1 MYDFH
6 DKTHHGCPGQ
16 PCKGQH
22 RKDQNCSVPDSCG
35 HGCHEHC
42 GDYVP
47 LPPPIPPVRYV
58 PGMNVQDQLC
68 NMADRVNTS
77 IHRWNEI
84 QAECYAALNRVVG
97 AATASPVYYGDEVR
111 CEPGFDPE
119 SGCNYTV
126 VFAKKCDCAGKPIKL
141 RLATA
146 YNSLTNSGA
155 LEDISTVSFQT
166 SAQMAISAIPFDK
179 NTWEGPVIVAGTP
192 GSGTENEN
200 VSILGFTCNDVMR
213 VLPGDTTNKQLC
225 QYKIENA
232 IGPVIEIVRDGTG
245 IGQGDVRGSVQAI
258 GYRSCDGMRIFLSCG
273 CVEEPGMSIK
283 HVTDVM
289 VRYGC
294 TTAAITSFEPSDSTA
309 FNHAGMTYIGRLTDV
324 TIDYKMPKGA
334 AFWYIAKPMC
344 NKSGFEQDIANT
356 QQYLGMFDSELKNIM
371 GGLTGVDLKDMAGT
385 VEEHTKHLEEVDAKI
400 VELTTQVES
409 VRNDLSSLQN
419 RVDSIASDLAQE
431 VNDRI
436 NGDNDL
442 SRRIIEEEDARIAGD
457 EALQQAVDSEA
468 ESRNSMDKN
477 LQQQINTLTAG
488 TGLPTATRTRK
499 GAIIV
504 GDNLTITPEG
514 KLSAEPG
521 VDIQA
526 GSGIIVNKVGKINT
540 ISVDGT
546 IATKSDLNPLN
557 EAVEDLTDRVTI
569 AEQEIKDDGD
579 EIAAIQ
585 TEITSIKNSID
596 SIQTE
601 TGDIGTALDGKVSK
615 AGDTMSGELTA
626 PSVTI
631 TDSLTVKKV
640 VSDSGVVE
648 FVDASPAERDASDT
662 PVLLKGVKDPVDN
675 TDAATKNYVDGEVQS
690 VTAAVAGGSILP
702 IATTEKAGIVRV
714 GANLSISPDGTLSA
728 ATSSEGGTS
737 VAAGDGI
744 SVVNDEE
751 TKVSTVSLNEET
763 KNTLNSVASKA
774 DASALAALQ
783 STVDANK
790 AITDAN
796 TQNIDAINNTVGGHS
811 ADITK
816 LQTDLQSVDDTATEA
831 RRVATDAETKAG
843 QVETKADSAVEAA
856 NTAKAS
862 AETALSEA
870 GQALQEVGGKVNRAG
885 DTMTGTLFV
894 PDLDIDTKTQL
905 LAPIDGDE
913 DGTSLRILRHEGQGG
928 HITEAAFVGDVDE
941 LNIRGTH
948 IEQHV
953 ENPLP
958 VRVATPTDDQHAATK
973 RYADGKLSLTGGT
986 MTGKIITDAG
996 FRSSSGI
1003 MGVIPVS
1010 GNEFSGIELE
1020 TTPIGGESHVTVL
1033 QTSSGRIRIVSGGG
1047 KSAANQDIINKP
1059 VVSGVASPIN
1069 DYDVANKLYVDGR
1082 LTFSFPRAVYT
1093 YHSNDW
1099 EAKLFSISEK
1109 SANLSICGV
1118 ALKALNSAVVNPDY
1132 TATIGCITT
1141 IANFSF
1147 TKLISN
1153 QILLCVYHVY
1163 GTKEIGIR
1171 ARSLVG
1177 GNSSIAS
1184 NLTNCLGMCGS
1195 HRL

>member
-22 RKDQNCSVPDSCG
+22 RKDQDCSVPDSCG

-166 SAQMAISAIPFDK
+166 SAQVAISAIPFDK

-200 VSILGFTCNDVMR
+200 VSILGLTCNGVMR

-232 IGPVIEIVRDGTG
+232 IGPVIEIVRDGAG

-289 VRYGC
+289 VKYGC

-309 FNHAGMTYIGRLTDV
+309 INHAGMTYIGGLTDV

-371 GGLTGVDLKDMAGT
+371 GGITGVDLKDMAGT
-385 VEEHTKHLEEVDAKI
+385 VEEHTKHLEEIDGKI
-400 VELTTQVES
+400 VELTTQVEN

-419 RVDSIASDLAQE
+419 RVDGIASDLAKE
-431 VNDRI
+431 VSDRI
-436 NGDNDL
+436 VGDNDL
-442 SRRIIEEEDARIAGD
+442 SRRISEEEEARIAAD

-468 ESRNSMDKN
+468 ERRASMDQN
-477 LQQQINTLTAG
+477 LQQQINTLISG

-540 ISVDGT
+540 ISVDDT

-557 EAVEDLTDRVTI
+557 EAVEDLTDRVAV

-601 TGDIGTALDGKVSK
+601 TGDIGAALDGKVSK
-615 AGDTMSGELTA
+615 AGDTMTGGLTA

-640 VSDSGVVE
+640 VSDSGVVK
-648 FVDASPAERDASDT
+648 FVDSSQGARDASDT

-728 ATSSEGGTS
+728 STSGDGGTS

-744 SVVNDEE
+744 SVVNDEG
-751 TKVSTVSLNEET
+751 TNVSTVSLNEET
-763 KNTLNSVASKA
+763 KNTLNSVSSKA

-783 STVDANK
+783 STVTANK

-796 TQNIDAINNTVGGHS
+796 TQNIDAINTTVGGHS

-816 LQTDLQSVDDTATEA
+816 LQTDLQSVGDTSTEA
-831 RRVATDAETKAG
+831 MRVATDAETKAG
-843 QVETKADSAVEAA
+843 RAETKADSAVEAA
-856 NTAKAS
+856 NTAKTS

-894 PDLDIDTKTQL
+894 PNLDIDSKTQL
-905 LAPIDGDE
+905 LPPINSDE
-913 DGTSLRILRHEGQGG
+913 DGTSLRILRHERQGG
-928 HITEAAFVGDVDE
+928 RITEAAFVGDVDE

-973 RYADGKLSLTGGT
+973 QYADGKLSLSGGT
-986 MTGKIITDAG
+986 MSGRIVTDAG
-996 FRSSSGI
+996 FRSSESSMGI
-1003 MGVIPVS
+1003 IPVS
-1010 GNEFSGIELE
+1010 GNGFSGIELE
-1020 TTPIGGESHVTVL
+1020 TARISGESHLTVIK
-1033 QTSSGRIRIVSGGG
+1033 TSRGRIRIVSGGG
-1047 KSAANQDIINKP
+1047 ISGADQDPSNKP
-1059 VVSGVASPIN
+1059 VISGVASPVN
-1069 DYDVANKLYVDGR
+1069 NYDAANKKYVDELTTVKERNYSYPDFTMHIYSLNNIICGFMIIWKKSITIQAGIPYSFRLNAPSWGR
-1082 LTFSFPRAVYT
+1082 FSYT
-1093 YHSNDW
+1093 YLTASLMASIHQATDYVRLLIHS
-1099 EAKLFSISEK
+1099 
-1109 SANLSICGV
+1109 
-1118 ALKALNSAVVNPDY
+1118 LNG
-1132 TATIGCITT
+1132 TATVEEG
-1141 IANFSF
+1141 AKFPF
-1147 TKLISN
+1147 G
-1153 QILLCVYHVY
+1153 LC
-1163 GTKEIGIR
+1163 
-1171 ARSLVG
+1171 L
-1177 GNSSIAS
+1177 
-1184 NLTNCLGMCGS
+1184 
-1195 HRL
+1195 

>member
-6 DKTHHGCPGQ
+6 DKAHHGCPGQ

-22 RKDQNCSVPDSCG
+22 RKDQDCFVPDSCG

-97 AATASPVYYGDEVR
+97 AATASPVYYGEEVR

-126 VFAKKCDCAGKPIKL
+126 VFAKKCDCTGKPIKL
-141 RLATA
+141 KLATA
-146 YNSLTNSGA
+146 YESLTNSGA
-155 LEDISTVSFQT
+155 LEDISTVSFQK
-166 SAQMAISAIPFDK
+166 SAQVAISAIPFDK
-179 NTWEGPVIVAGTP
+179 NMWEGPVIVDDVI
-192 GSGTENEN
+192 GSGTSNEN
-200 VSILGFTCNDVMR
+200 VSILGVTNYGVLV
-213 VLPGDTTNKQLC
+213 VLPGDTLNKELC
-225 QYKIENA
+225 QRKIESA
-232 IGPVIEIVRDGTG
+232 IGPVIEIVRDGSG
-245 IGQGDVRGSVQAI
+245 VGQGDVRGSVQAI
-258 GYRSCDGMRIFLSCG
+258 GYRSCDGIRIFFSCG

-289 VRYGC
+289 LKYGC
-294 TTAAITSFEPSDSTA
+294 TTAAITSFEPSDSNA
-309 FNHAGMTYIGRLTDV
+309 VNHAGMTYIGSLTDV
-324 TIDYKMPKGA
+324 TINYKMPKGA

-385 VEEHTKHLEEVDAKI
+385 VEEHTKHLEEVDGKI

-409 VRNDLSSLQN
+409 VRNDLNSLQN
-419 RVDSIASDLAQE
+419 RVEGIASDLAQE

-442 SRRIIEEEDARIAGD
+442 SGRISEEEDARIAAD
-457 EALQQAVDSEA
+457 EALQHAVDSEA
-468 ESRNSMDKN
+468 ESRASMDQN

-540 ISVDGT
+540 ISVDDT

-557 EAVEDLTDRVTI
+557 EAVEDLTDRVAV

-601 TGDIGTALDGKVSK
+601 TGDIGAELDGKVSK
-615 AGDTMSGELTA
+615 EGDTMSGGLTA

-640 VSDSGVVE
+640 ASDSGVVE
-648 FVDASPAERDASDT
+648 FVDSSQVGRDASNT
-662 PVLLKGVKDPVDN
+662 PVLLKGVKEPVDN

-728 ATSSEGGTS
+728 STSGEGGTS

-763 KNTLNSVASKA
+763 KNILNSVASKA
-774 DASALAALQ
+774 DGSAMAALQ
-783 STVDANK
+783 STVTANK

-796 TQNIDAINNTVGGHS
+796 TQNIDAINTTVGVHS

-831 RRVATDAETKAG
+831 MRVATDAETKAG
-843 QVETKADSAVEAA
+843 QAETKADGAVEAA
-856 NTAKAS
+856 NTAKTS

-870 GQALQEVGGKVNRAG
+870 GQALQEVGGKVNKAG
-885 DTMTGTLFV
+885 DVMTGTLSAPNFAIMN
-894 PDLDIDTKTQL
+894 DMKLEEKRADDTLGPGLALKQMNGSRDVQEVSVWKENNYGWNITPGRPNGTEPSTPL
-905 LAPIDGDE
+905 L
-913 DGTSLRILRHEGQGG
+913 
-928 HITEAAFVGDVDE
+928 
-941 LNIRGTH
+941 
-948 IEQHV
+948 
-953 ENPLP
+953 PL
-958 VRVATPTDDQHAATK
+958 VVAEPTDGSHAATK
-973 RYADGKLSLTGGT
+973 DYADGKLSRRGGT
-986 MTGKIITDAG
+986 M
-996 FRSSSGI
+996 
-1003 MGVIPVS
+1003 
-1010 GNEFSGIELE
+1010 
-1020 TTPIGGESHVTVL
+1020 
-1033 QTSSGRIRIVSGGG
+1033 SGRIYTTEGFSAPDSTMRIRPIGTNTYSGLKFESGVSGGDRHISVQHMENSIAFIAEPG
-1047 KSAANQDIINKP
+1047 PSGNPNSVQTAVI
-1059 VVSGVASPIN
+1059 SGVANPIN
-1069 DYDVANKLYVDGR
+1069 TYDAANKKYVD
-1082 LTFSFPRAVYT
+1082 
-1093 YHSNDW
+1093 
-1099 EAKLFSISEK
+1099 
-1109 SANLSICGV
+1109 
-1118 ALKALNSAVVNPDY
+1118 
-1132 TATIGCITT
+1132 
-1141 IANFSF
+1141 
-1147 TKLISN
+1147 
-1153 QILLCVYHVY
+1153 
-1163 GTKEIGIR
+1163 
-1171 ARSLVG
+1171 
-1177 GNSSIAS
+1177 SSIDLLYQITNDNNFNIAIYGIIHNEIKVVTGAKIKPKKSVPITSDGDTFNNSTLLSLPHFQLTHFNINFTAS
-1184 NLTNCLGMCGS
+1184 IRNSGNRTPIIIDVRSYNRTNTLDPTDTIIFGS
-1195 HRL
+1195 IIE

>member
-1 MYDFH
+1 MYEFH
-6 DKTHHGCPGQ
+6 HKTHHDCPGQ
-16 PCKGQH
+16 PCKGQ
-22 RKDQNCSVPDSCG
+22 KWQDQDCCVPDSHH
-35 HGCHEHC
+35 HGCSEHC
-42 GDYVP
+42 GDCVP

-84 QAECYAALNRVVG
+84 QAECYSALNKVVG
-97 AATASPVYYGDEVR
+97 AATASPVYYGEEVR
-111 CEPGFDPE
+111 CEPGYDPD

-126 VFAKKCDCAGKPIKL
+126 VFAKKCDCAGKPIKIK
-141 RLATA
+141 LATA
-146 YNSLTNSGA
+146 YISLTNSGA

-166 SAQMAISAIPFDK
+166 SAQVAISAIPYDK
-179 NTWEGPVIVAGTP
+179 NTWEGPVIAGGTP
-192 GSGTENEN
+192 GAGTENEN
-200 VSILGFTCNDVMR
+200 GSILGFTYNGVMR
-213 VLPGDTTNKQLC
+213 ILPGDTTNKQLY
-225 QYKIENA
+225 QFNIENA
-232 IGPVIEIVRDGTG
+232 IGPVIEIVRDGAG
-245 IGQGDVRGSVQAI
+245 VGQGDVRGSVQAI

-289 VRYGC
+289 VKYGC

-309 FNHAGMTYIGRLTDV
+309 VNHAGMTYIGSLTDI

-371 GGLTGVDLKDMAGT
+371 GGLNGVDLKDIGGT
-385 VEEHTKHLEEVDAKI
+385 VEEHTKHLEEVDSKI
-400 VELTTQVES
+400 VDLTTQVES
-409 VRNDLSSLQN
+409 VRNDLNSLQN
-419 RVDSIASDLAQE
+419 RVDGIASDLAQE

-442 SRRIIEEEDARIAGD
+442 SRRISEEEDARIAAD

-468 ESRNSMDKN
+468 ESRNSMDQN

-540 ISVDGT
+540 ISVDDT

-557 EAVEDLTDRVTI
+557 EAVEDVTDRVTV
-569 AEQEIKDDGD
+569 AEREIKDDGD

-585 TEITSIKNSID
+585 TEITSIKNSIN

-615 AGDTMSGELTA
+615 EGDTMTGGLTV

-631 TDSLTVKKV
+631 TESLSVKKV

-648 FVDASPAERDASDT
+648 FVDASSTARDASAT
-662 PVLLKGVKDPVDN
+662 PVILKGVNEPVDN
-675 TDAATKNYVDGEVQS
+675 TDAANKNYVDGEVQS
-690 VTAAVAGGSILP
+690 VTDAVAGGSILP

-728 ATSSEGGTS
+728 STSGEGGTS

-744 SVVNDEE
+744 SVVSDEE
-751 TKVSTVSLNEET
+751 SKVSTVSLNETT

-774 DASALAALQ
+774 DASALTALQ

-796 TQNIDAINNTVGGHS
+796 TQNIDAINTTVGGHS

-831 RRVATDAETKAG
+831 MRVATDAETKAG
-843 QVETKADSAVEAA
+843 QAETKADSAVEAA
-856 NTAKAS
+856 NSAKTS

-894 PDLDIDTKTQL
+894 PELDIDSKIQL
-905 LAPIDGDE
+905 LPPINSDE
-913 DGTSLRILRHEGQGG
+913 DGTSLRILRHEFQGG

-973 RYADGKLSLTGGT
+973 QYADGKLSLSGGT
-986 MTGKIITDAG
+986 MSGVIVTDTG
-996 FRSSSGI
+996 FRSSGGNMGI
-1003 MGVIPVS
+1003 IPVS
-1010 GNEFSGIELE
+1010 GIGFSGIELE
-1020 TTPIGGESHVTVL
+1020 ATSINDRSHITVQKTGTGG
-1033 QTSSGRIRIVSGGG
+1033 IRIICLG
-1047 KSAANQDIINKP
+1047 SASDADQDASTK
-1059 VVSGVASPIN
+1059 VVISGVANPVN
-1069 DYDVANKLYVDGR
+1069 NYDAANKKYVD
-1082 LTFSFPRAVYT
+1082 
-1093 YHSNDW
+1093 
-1099 EAKLFSISEK
+1099 E
-1109 SANLSICGV
+1109 
-1118 ALKALNSAVVNPDY
+1118 LNTVKR
-1132 TATIGCITT
+1132 T
-1141 IANFSF
+1141 IANNSDFSMEIYSLNNNACGLMLKLRKNITIQAGNPF
-1147 TKLISN
+1147 TVSLAISSKN
-1153 QILLCVYHVY
+1153 SFSYTYLSSSLMAGVYQVNNILNITIHSLNGTVTVEKDEMFRFGLC
-1163 GTKEIGIR
+1163 
-1171 ARSLVG
+1171 L
-1177 GNSSIAS
+1177 
-1184 NLTNCLGMCGS
+1184 
-1195 HRL
+1195 

>member
-1 MYDFH
+1 MYEFH
-6 DKTHHGCPGQ
+6 HKTHHDCPGQ
-16 PCKGQH
+16 PCKGQKW
-22 RKDQNCSVPDSCG
+22 KDQDCCVPDSY
-35 HGCHEHC
+35 HHDCHEHC
-42 GDYVP
+42 GDCVP

-97 AATASPVYYGDEVR
+97 AATASPVYYGEEVR
-111 CEPGFDPE
+111 CEPGYDPD

-126 VFAKKCDCAGKPIKL
+126 VFAKECDCSGKPIKL
-141 RLATA
+141 KLATA
-146 YNSLTNSGA
+146 YESLTNSGA
-155 LEDISTVSFQT
+155 LEDISTVSFQK
-166 SAQMAISAIPFDK
+166 SAQVAISAIPFDK
-179 NTWEGPVIVAGTP
+179 NMWEGAVIVDGVI
-192 GSGTENEN
+192 GSGTSNEN
-200 VSILGFTCNDVMR
+200 DSILGVTKYGVLV
-213 VLPGDTTNKQLC
+213 VLPGDTLNKELC
-225 QYKIENA
+225 QRKIESA
-232 IGPVIEIVRDGTG
+232 IGPVIEIVRDGAG

-309 FNHAGMTYIGRLTDV
+309 VNHAGMTYIGSLTDI

-371 GGLTGVDLKDMAGT
+371 CGLNGVDLKDTAGT
-385 VEEHTKHLEEVDAKI
+385 VEEHTKHLEEVDSKI
-400 VELTTQVES
+400 VELTTQVEC
-409 VRNDLSSLQN
+409 VRNDLNSLQN
-419 RVDSIASDLAQE
+419 RVDGIASDLAQE

-442 SRRIIEEEDARIAGD
+442 SRRISEEEDARIATD

-468 ESRNSMDKN
+468 ESRNSMDQN

-526 GSGIIVNKVGKINT
+526 GSGINVNKVGKINT

-546 IATKSDLNPLN
+546 IATKSDLTPFN
-557 EAVEDLTDRVTI
+557 EAVEDLTDRVTV

-585 TEITSIKNSID
+585 TEITSIKNSIN

-615 AGDTMSGELTA
+615 EGDTMTGGLTV
-626 PSVTI
+626 PSVI
-631 TDSLTVKKV
+631 ISDSLSVKKV

-648 FVDASPAERDASDT
+648 FVDDSQTARDASAT
-662 PVLLKGVKDPVDN
+662 PVLLKGVKEPVDN
-675 TDAATKNYVDGEVQS
+675 TDAANKNYVDVEVQS
-690 VTAAVAGGSILP
+690 VTAAVAGGDILP
-702 IATTEKAGIVRV
+702 IATSEKAGIVRV

-728 ATSSEGGTS
+728 KTSGEGGTS

-744 SVVNDEE
+744 SVVSDEE
-751 TKVSTVSLNEET
+751 SKVSTVSLNETT

-796 TQNIDAINNTVGGHS
+796 TQNIDAINTTVGGHS

-831 RRVATDAETKAG
+831 MRVATDAETKAG
-843 QVETKADSAVEAA
+843 QAETKADSAVEAA
-856 NTAKAS
+856 NTAKTS

-870 GQALQEVGGKVNRAG
+870 GQALQEVGGKVNKAG
-885 DTMTGTLFV
+885 DVMTGTLSAPNFAIKNDMKLEEKRADATLG
-894 PDLDIDTKTQL
+894 PGLALKQMNGTKDVQEVSVWKENNYSWNITPGRPNGTEPSTPL
-905 LAPIDGDE
+905 L
-913 DGTSLRILRHEGQGG
+913 
-928 HITEAAFVGDVDE
+928 
-941 LNIRGTH
+941 
-948 IEQHV
+948 
-953 ENPLP
+953 PL
-958 VRVATPTDDQHAATK
+958 VVAEPTDGSHAATK
-973 RYADGKLSLTGGT
+973 DYADGKLSLTGGT
-986 MTGKIITDAG
+986 MSGVIVTRHGFSSGTRDKQIVPECTTAYSGLNFTVDKSNNGIFHAELRNREDG
-996 FRSSSGI
+996 ISFRSLPGDSNGLKSSGSVVLS
-1003 MGVIPVS
+1003 GV
-1010 GNEFSGIELE
+1010 LE
-1020 TTPIGGESHVTVL
+1020 PINPYD
-1033 QTSSGRIRIVSGGG
+1033 
-1047 KSAANQDIINKP
+1047 AANKKYVDNLTDVKNMRFVRGDFILFIYL
-1059 VVSGVASPIN
+1059 IN
-1069 DYDVANKLYVDGR
+1069 DRVCGAKLTSKINFTIRQGNPYTT
-1082 LTFSFPRAVYT
+1082 TFDMTSLGMFSYT
-1093 YHSNDW
+1093 YSSS
-1099 EAKLFSISEK
+1099 SIMACIYHEPNELIK
-1109 SANLSICGV
+1109 LSIHSLYGATV
-1118 ALKALNSAVVNPDY
+1118 IQNDY
-1132 TATIGCITT
+1132 V
-1141 IANFSF
+1141 FPF
-1147 TKLISN
+1147 
-1153 QILLCVYHVY
+1153 
-1163 GTKEIGIR
+1163 
-1171 ARSLVG
+1171 
-1177 GNSSIAS
+1177 
-1184 NLTNCLGMCGS
+1184 GMCFD
-1195 HRL
+1195 

>member
-1 MYDFH
+1 MYEFH
-6 DKTHHGCPGQ
+6 YKTHHGCPGQ

-22 RKDQNCSVPDSCG
+22 RKDQDCSVPDSCG

-97 AATASPVYYGDEVR
+97 AATASPVYYGEEVR
-111 CEPGFDPE
+111 CEPGYDPD

-141 RLATA
+141 KLATA
-146 YNSLTNSGA
+146 YISLTNSGA

-166 SAQMAISAIPFDK
+166 SAQVAISAIPYDK
-179 NTWEGPVIVAGTP
+179 NTWEGPVIAGGTP

-200 VSILGFTCNDVMR
+200 VSILGFTCNGVMR

-232 IGPVIEIVRDGTG
+232 IGPVIEIVRDGAG
-245 IGQGDVRGSVQAI
+245 VGQGDVRGSVQAI
-258 GYRSCDGMRIFLSCG
+258 GYRSCDGVRILLSCG
-273 CVEEPGMSIK
+273 CVEDPGMSIK

-289 VRYGC
+289 VKYGC

-309 FNHAGMTYIGRLTDV
+309 VNHAGMTYIGNLMNV

-371 GGLTGVDLKDMAGT
+371 GGLSGVDLNDMAGT
-385 VEEHTKHLEEVDAKI
+385 VEEHTKHLEEVDGKI
-400 VELTTQVES
+400 SELTDMLGG
-409 VRNDLSSLQN
+409 VRTDLTSLQN
-419 RVDSIASDLAQE
+419 RVDGIASDLAQE

-436 NGDNDL
+436 AGDNDL
-442 SRRIIEEEDARIAGD
+442 SRRINEEEDARIAAD

-468 ESRNSMDKN
+468 ESRNSMDQN

-546 IATKSDLNPLN
+546 IATKSDLTPLN
-557 EAVEDLTDRVTI
+557 EAVEDLTDRVTV

-615 AGDTMSGELTA
+615 EGDTMTGGLTA

-631 TDSLTVKKV
+631 TDALTVKKI

-648 FVDASPAERDASDT
+648 FVDASQVGRDASNT
-662 PVLLKGVKDPVDN
+662 PVLLKGVKDPVEDTDGANKKYIDDN
-675 TDAATKNYVDGEVQS
+675 LENIANDI
-690 VTAAVAGGSILP
+690 AGGHILP
-702 IATTEKAGIVRV
+702 IASTEKAGIVRV

-744 SVVNDEE
+744 TVVNDGE
-751 TKVSTVSLNEET
+751 TKVSTVSLNETT

-796 TQNIDAINNTVGGHS
+796 TQNIDAINTTVGGHS

-831 RRVATDAETKAG
+831 MRVATDAETKAG
-843 QVETKADSAVEAA
+843 QAETKADSAVEAA
-856 NTAKAS
+856 NTAKSS

-885 DTMTGTLFV
+885 DTMTGTLHV
-894 PDLDIDTKTQL
+894 PELVIKEETQL
-905 LAPIDGDE
+905 FAAENPDE
-913 DGTSLRILRHEGQGG
+913 DGTSLRILRTVGQGG
-928 HITEAAFVGDVDE
+928 TIREAAFVGDVDE

-973 RYADGKLSLTGGT
+973 QYADGKLSLTGGT
-986 MTGKIITDAG
+986 MEGTIYTGNNGLGFSRGLKIIKPINVTTVGSGLALESNVTNNKLHIEVGDYGINSG
-996 FRSSSGI
+996 FRGAAIYAKPGKSKGGFSSS
-1003 MGVIPVS
+1003 
-1010 GNEFSGIELE
+1010 
-1020 TTPIGGESHVTVL
+1020 
-1033 QTSSGRIRIVSGGG
+1033 
-1047 KSAANQDIINKP
+1047 DI
-1059 VVSGVASPIN
+1059 VVSGIATPISN
-1069 DYDVANKLYVDGR
+1069 SDAANKAYVDD
-1082 LTFSFPRAVYT
+1082 SHY
-1093 YHSNDW
+1093 
-1099 EAKLFSISEK
+1099 II
-1109 SANLSICGV
+1109 LSGNIDGIIV
-1118 ALKALNSAVVNPDY
+1118 D
-1132 TATIGCITT
+1132 
-1141 IANFSF
+1141 
-1147 TKLISN
+1147 
-1153 QILLCVYHVY
+1153 VY
-1163 GTKEIGIR
+1163 GFNTNAHGCLINAENINVRGNGSEVFIIPIDKNVIRFRFCTFYDGIIITAHHSTGINNIILDFYNLDSSSKVITKNIP
-1171 ARSLVG
+1171 
-1177 GNSSIAS
+1177 
-1184 NLTNCLGMCGS
+1184 LGSC
-1195 HRL
+1195 

>member
-1 MYDFH
+1 
-6 DKTHHGCPGQ
+6 
-16 PCKGQH
+16 
-22 RKDQNCSVPDSCG
+22 
-35 HGCHEHC
+35 
-42 GDYVP
+42 
-47 LPPPIPPVRYV
+47 
-58 PGMNVQDQLC
+58 MNVQDQLC

-84 QAECYAALNRVVG
+84 QAECYAALNKVVG
-97 AATASPVYYGDEVR
+97 AANASPVYYGEEVR

-126 VFAKKCDCAGKPIKL
+126 VFAKECDCAGKPIKIKL
-141 RLATA
+141 ITA
-146 YNSLTNSGA
+146 YNSISNSGA
-155 LEDISTVSFQT
+155 LEDISTVSFQK
-166 SAQMAISAIPFDK
+166 SAQVAISAIPFDK
-179 NTWEGPVIVAGTP
+179 NMWEGPVIVAGTP

-200 VSILGFTCNDVMR
+200 VSILGFTCNGVMR

-232 IGPVIEIVRDGTG
+232 IGPVIEIVRDGAG

-258 GYRSCDGMRIFLSCG
+258 GYRSCDGMRIFMSCG

-289 VRYGC
+289 VKYGC

-309 FNHAGMTYIGRLTDV
+309 VNHAGMTYIGSLTDI

-334 AFWYIAKPMC
+334 AFWYIAKPLC

-371 GGLTGVDLKDMAGT
+371 GGLTGIDLKDMAGT
-385 VEEHTKHLEEVDAKI
+385 VEEHTKHLEEVDGKI
-400 VELTTQVES
+400 SGLTDMLGDVRTDLTT
-409 VRNDLSSLQN
+409 LQN
-419 RVDSIASDLAQE
+419 RVDGIASDLAQE
-431 VNDRI
+431 VSDRI
-436 NGDNDL
+436 AGDNDL
-442 SRRIIEEEDARIAGD
+442 SRRISEEEDARIAAD

-468 ESRNSMDKN
+468 ESRNSMDQN

-540 ISVDGT
+540 VSVDDT
-546 IATKSDLNPLN
+546 IATRSDLTPLN
-557 EAVEDLTDRVTI
+557 EAVEDLTDRVTV
-569 AEQEIKDDGD
+569 AEQEIKDDND
-579 EIAAIQ
+579 AIAGIQ
-585 TEITSIKNSID
+585 TEITAIKNSID

-601 TGDIGTALDGKVSK
+601 TDVIGTALDGKVSK
-615 AGDTMSGELTA
+615 TGDTMTGGLTA
-626 PSVTI
+626 PTVTI
-631 TDSLTVKKV
+631 TDSLSVKKV

-648 FVDASPAERDASDT
+648 FVDASPAVRDASAT
-662 PVLLKGVKDPVDN
+662 PVLLKGVKDPVDT
-675 TDAATKNYVDGEVQS
+675 TDAANAGYVQQKVGDLSATIQDGS
-690 VTAAVAGGSILP
+690 VLP

-751 TKVSTVSLNEET
+751 TKVSTVSLNETT

-796 TQNIDAINNTVGGHS
+796 TQNIDAINTTVGGHS

-831 RRVATDAETKAG
+831 MRVATDAETKAG
-843 QVETKADSAVEAA
+843 QADTKADSAVEAA
-856 NTAKAS
+856 NTAKTS

-870 GQALQEVGGKVNRAG
+870 GQALQEVGGKVNKAG
-885 DTMTGTLFV
+885 DTMTGGLTV
-894 PDLDIDTKTQL
+894 PSMTMSDVKIQEKRVSDTSGPGLSVHGVRNSGST
-905 LAPIDGDE
+905 IDGSVSIWKDTQSGWNITDSTPSAEVGTLMKLSVADPTE
-913 DGTSLRILRHEGQGG
+913 DT
-928 HITEAAFVGDVDE
+928 
-941 LNIRGTH
+941 
-948 IEQHV
+948 
-953 ENPLP
+953 
-958 VRVATPTDDQHAATK
+958 HAATK
-973 RYADGKLSLTGGT
+973 HYADGKLSLTGGT
-986 MTGKIITDAG
+986 MKGDIVAPSFTVNTGGSLGTNIQ
-996 FRSSSGI
+996 
-1003 MGVIPVS
+1003 
-1010 GNEFSGIELE
+1010 
-1020 TTPIGGESHVTVL
+1020 IGDGKYPALQANVTG
-1033 QTSSGRIRIVSGGG
+1033 TSMVHIGSGGG
-1047 KSAANQDIINKP
+1047 TSYIGVEPLGSVFDTSVVLRGVSTPLINTDAANKGYVDRANSIISNGRSSDLNIDVYGFGLNATGCAIGLGSIVINEGETRDFIVSINKTVRSFGFSSQFGKVFIVAKHNISVNN
-1059 VVSGVASPIN
+1059 VVIEF
-1069 DYDVANKLYVDGR
+1069 
-1082 LTFSFPRAVYT
+1082 T
-1093 YHSNDW
+1093 
-1099 EAKLFSISEK
+1099 
-1109 SANLSICGV
+1109 NL
-1118 ALKALNSAVVNPDY
+1118 
-1132 TATIGCITT
+1132 
-1141 IANFSF
+1141 
-1147 TKLISN
+1147 
-1153 QILLCVYHVY
+1153 
-1163 GTKEIGIR
+1163 GIR
-1171 ARSLVG
+1171 TTFDKNV
-1177 GNSSIAS
+1177 I
-1184 NLTNCLGMCGS
+1184 LGSC
-1195 HRL
+1195 

>member
-22 RKDQNCSVPDSCG
+22 RKDQDCSVPDSCG

-166 SAQMAISAIPFDK
+166 SAQVAISAIPFDK

-200 VSILGFTCNDVMR
+200 VSILGLTCNGVMR

-225 QYKIENA
+225 QHKIENA
-232 IGPVIEIVRDGTG
+232 IGPVIEIVRDGSG
-245 IGQGDVRGSVQAI
+245 VGQGDVRGSVQAI

-289 VRYGC
+289 VKYGC

-309 FNHAGMTYIGRLTDV
+309 INHAGMTYIGGLTDV

-371 GGLTGVDLKDMAGT
+371 GDLTGVDLKDMAGT
-385 VEEHTKHLEEVDAKI
+385 VEEHTKHLEEIDGKI
-400 VELTTQVES
+400 VELTTQVEN

-419 RVDSIASDLAQE
+419 IVDGIASDLAQE
-431 VNDRI
+431 VSDRI
-436 NGDNDL
+436 DGDNDL
-442 SRRIIEEEDARIAGD
+442 SIRISEEEDARTAAD
-457 EALQQAVDSEA
+457 ETLQQAVDSEA
-468 ESRNSMDKN
+468 ERRASMDQN
-477 LQQQINTLTAG
+477 LQQQINTLISG

-540 ISVDGT
+540 ISVDDT

-557 EAVEDLTDRVTI
+557 ETVEDLTDRVAV

-585 TEITSIKNSID
+585 TEVTSIKNSID

-601 TGDIGTALDGKVSK
+601 TGDIGAALDGKVSK
-615 AGDTMSGELTA
+615 AGDTMTGELTA

-640 VSDSGVVE
+640 VSDSGAVK
-648 FVDASPAERDASDT
+648 FVDSSQGARDASDT

-728 ATSSEGGTS
+728 STSGDGGTS

-744 SVVNDEE
+744 SVVNDEG
-751 TKVSTVSLNEET
+751 TNVSTVSLNEET
-763 KNTLNSVASKA
+763 KNTLNSVSSKA

-783 STVDANK
+783 STVTANK

-796 TQNIDAINNTVGGHS
+796 TQNIDAINTTVGGHS

-816 LQTDLQSVDDTATEA
+816 LQTDLQSVGDTSTEA
-831 RRVATDAETKAG
+831 MRVATDAETKAE
-843 QVETKADSAVEAA
+843 QAETKADGAVEAA
-856 NTAKAS
+856 NTAKTS

-894 PDLDIDTKTQL
+894 PDLDIDSKTQL
-905 LAPIDGDE
+905 LPPINSDE
-913 DGTSLRILRHEGQGG
+913 DGTSLRILRHEFQGG

-973 RYADGKLSLTGGT
+973 QYADGKLSLSGGT
-986 MTGKIITDAG
+986 MSGKIVTDTG
-996 FRSSSGI
+996 FRSSGGI
-1003 MGVIPVS
+1003 MGIIPVS
-1010 GNEFSGIELE
+1010 GNGFSGIELE
-1020 TTPIGGESHVTVL
+1020 TTSIGGESHLTVL
-1033 QTSSGRIRIVSGGG
+1033 KTNTGRIRIISGGG
-1047 KSAANQDIINKP
+1047 KSHTNQDGINKP
-1059 VVSGVASPIN
+1059 VISGVANPVN
-1069 DYDVANKLYVDGR
+1069 NYDAANKKYVDE
-1082 LTFSFPRAVYT
+1082 LTTVKEKVHSSPNFTIHIYSLNNIVCGLMLKWRTSFTIRAGST
-1093 YHSNDW
+1093 Y
-1099 EAKLFSISEK
+1099 SE
-1109 SANLSICGV
+1109 
-1118 ALKALNSAVVNPDY
+1118 
-1132 TATIGCITT
+1132 TINYPSLGH
-1141 IANFSF
+1141 FSF
-1147 TKLISN
+1147 TFLSSS
-1153 QILLCVYHVY
+1153 VM
-1163 GTKEIGIR
+1163 IGIYYDNTR
-1171 ARSLVG
+1171 FNITIRSVNDTVTVQEG
-1177 GNSSIAS
+1177 TMFPFG
-1184 NLTNCLGMCGS
+1184 TCL
-1195 HRL
+1195 

>member
-6 DKTHHGCPGQ
+6 DKTHHCCPGQ

-22 RKDQNCSVPDSCG
+22 RKDQDCSVPDSCG

-166 SAQMAISAIPFDK
+166 SAQVAISAIPFDK

-200 VSILGFTCNDVMR
+200 VSILGLTCNGVMR

-232 IGPVIEIVRDGTG
+232 IGPVIETVRDGSG
-245 IGQGDVRGSVQAI
+245 VGQGDVRGSVQAI

-289 VRYGC
+289 VKYGC

-309 FNHAGMTYIGRLTDV
+309 FNHAGMTYIGGLTDV

-385 VEEHTKHLEEVDAKI
+385 VEEHTKHLEEIDGKI
-400 VELTTQVES
+400 VELTTQVEN

-419 RVDSIASDLAQE
+419 RVDGIASDLAQE
-431 VNDRI
+431 VSDRI
-436 NGDNDL
+436 DGDNNL
-442 SRRIIEEEDARIAGD
+442 SIRISEEEDARTAAD
-457 EALQQAVDSEA
+457 ETLQRAVDSEA
-468 ESRNSMDKN
+468 ERRASMDQN
-477 LQQQINTLTAG
+477 LQQQINTLISG

-540 ISVDGT
+540 ISVDDT

-557 EAVEDLTDRVTI
+557 ETVEDLTDRVAV

-601 TGDIGTALDGKVSK
+601 TGDIGAALDGKVSK
-615 AGDTMSGELTA
+615 AGDTMTGGLTA

-640 VSDSGVVE
+640 VSDSGAVK
-648 FVDASPAERDASDT
+648 FVDSSQGARDASDT

-728 ATSSEGGTS
+728 STSGDGGTS

-744 SVVNDEE
+744 SVVNDEG
-751 TKVSTVSLNEET
+751 TNVSTVSLNEET
-763 KNTLNSVASKA
+763 KNTLNSVSSKA

-783 STVDANK
+783 STVTANK

-796 TQNIDAINNTVGGHS
+796 TQNIDAINTTVGGHS

-816 LQTDLQSVDDTATEA
+816 LQTDLQSVGDTSTEA
-831 RRVATDAETKAG
+831 MRVATDAETKAG
-843 QVETKADSAVEAA
+843 QAETKADGAVEAA
-856 NTAKAS
+856 NTAKTS

-894 PDLDIDTKTQL
+894 PNLDIDSKTKL
-905 LAPIDGDE
+905 LPPINSDE

-973 RYADGKLSLTGGT
+973 KYADGKLSLSGGT
-986 MTGKIITDAG
+986 MSGRIITDTG
-996 FRSSSGI
+996 FRSSGGNMGI
-1003 MGVIPVS
+1003 IPVS
-1010 GNEFSGIELE
+1010 GNGFSGIELE
-1020 TTPIGGESHVTVL
+1020 ATSLGGGSHITV
-1033 QTSSGRIRIVSGGG
+1033 QKTSTGGIRITCLGGVTDG
-1047 KSAANQDIINKP
+1047 NQDASTKAVI
-1059 VVSGVASPIN
+1059 SGVANPVKN
-1069 DYDVANKLYVDGR
+1069 YDVANKKYVDELTTVKEKVEYTPNYIMRIYSLNNIVCGLMIEWRKSITIRAGNPYCETLNYPSLGR
-1082 LTFSFPRAVYT
+1082 FSFT
-1093 YHSNDW
+1093 YLSSSAMSGIYYDNIR
-1099 EAKLFSISEK
+1099 FSISIHSLDGTVTVQK
-1109 SANLSICGV
+1109 GDMFPFGIC
-1118 ALKALNSAVVNPDY
+1118 L
-1132 TATIGCITT
+1132 
-1141 IANFSF
+1141 
-1147 TKLISN
+1147 
-1153 QILLCVYHVY
+1153 
-1163 GTKEIGIR
+1163 
-1171 ARSLVG
+1171 
-1177 GNSSIAS
+1177 
-1184 NLTNCLGMCGS
+1184 
-1195 HRL
+1195 

>member
-1 MYDFH
+1 MYEFH
-6 DKTHHGCPGQ
+6 HKTHHDCPGQ
-16 PCKGQH
+16 PCKGQKW
-22 RKDQNCSVPDSCG
+22 KDQDCCVPDSHHHDCS
-35 HGCHEHC
+35 EHC
-42 GDYVP
+42 GDCVP

-84 QAECYAALNRVVG
+84 QAECYAALNKVVG
-97 AATASPVYYGDEVR
+97 AAIASPVYYGDEVR
-111 CEPGFDPE
+111 CEPGYDPD

-141 RLATA
+141 KLATA
-146 YNSLTNSGA
+146 YISLTNSGA

-166 SAQMAISAIPFDK
+166 SAQVAISAIPYDK
-179 NTWEGPVIVAGTP
+179 NTWEGPVIAGGTP
-192 GSGTENEN
+192 GAGTENEN
-200 VSILGFTCNDVMR
+200 GSILGFTYNGVMR
-213 VLPGDTTNKQLC
+213 ILPGDTTNKQLY
-225 QYKIENA
+225 QFNIENA
-232 IGPVIEIVRDGTG
+232 IGPVIEIVRDGAG
-245 IGQGDVRGSVQAI
+245 VGQGDVRGSVQAI

-289 VRYGC
+289 VKYGC

-309 FNHAGMTYIGRLTDV
+309 LNHAGMTYIGSLTDI

-334 AFWYIAKPMC
+334 AFWYIAKPLC

-371 GGLTGVDLKDMAGT
+371 GGLTGVDLKDIAGT
-385 VEEHTKHLEEVDAKI
+385 VEEHTKHLEEVDSKI
-400 VELTTQVES
+400 VDLTTQVES
-409 VRNDLSSLQN
+409 VRNDLNSLQN
-419 RVDSIASDLAQE
+419 RVDGIASDLAQE

-442 SRRIIEEEDARIAGD
+442 SRRISEEEDARIAAD

-468 ESRNSMDKN
+468 ESRNSMDQN

-546 IATKSDLNPLN
+546 IATKSDLTPLN
-557 EAVEDLTDRVTI
+557 EAVEDVTDRVTV
-569 AEQEIKDDGD
+569 AEREIKDDGD

-585 TEITSIKNSID
+585 TEITSIKNSIN

-615 AGDTMSGELTA
+615 EGDTMTGGLTV
-626 PSVTI
+626 PSVII
-631 TDSLTVKKV
+631 TDSLSVKKV

-648 FVDASPAERDASDT
+648 FVDDSQTARDASAT
-662 PVLLKGVKDPVDN
+662 PALLKGVKEPVDN
-675 TDAATKNYVDGEVQS
+675 TDAANKKYVDDEVQS
-690 VTAAVAGGSILP
+690 VTAAVEGGNILP

-728 ATSSEGGTS
+728 KTSSEGGTS

-744 SVVNDEE
+744 SVVSDEE
-751 TKVSTVSLNEET
+751 SKVSTVSLNETT

-774 DASALAALQ
+774 DASALTALQ

-796 TQNIDAINNTVGGHS
+796 TQNIDAINTTVGANS

-816 LQTDLQSVDDTATEA
+816 LQTDLQSVDNTATEA
-831 RRVATDAETKAG
+831 MRVATDAETKAG
-843 QVETKADSAVEAA
+843 QAETKADSAVEAA
-856 NTAKAS
+856 NSAKTS

-885 DTMTGTLFV
+885 DTMTGTLHV
-894 PDLDIDTKTQL
+894 PELVIKEETQL
-905 LAPIDGDE
+905 FAADNPDE
-913 DGTSLRILRHEGQGG
+913 DGTSLRILRTVGQGG
-928 HITEAAFVGDVDE
+928 TIREAAFVGDVDE

-973 RYADGKLSLTGGT
+973 QYADGKLSLTGGT
-986 MTGKIITDAG
+986 MSGVIVTNNGFKAPDSTKRIIPVGGTGYSGFEFETEPTNEKSHITVQQTRAGNIRLTGASGASAVIPSTVKKTII
-996 FRSSSGI
+996 SGI
-1003 MGVIPVS
+1003 D
-1010 GNEFSGIELE
+1010 N
-1020 TTPIGGESHVTVL
+1020 PINNYD
-1033 QTSSGRIRIVSGGG
+1033 
-1047 KSAANQDIINKP
+1047 AANK
-1059 VVSGVASPIN
+1059 G
-1069 DYDVANKLYVDGR
+1069 YVDALTSIQSKRFAKANFTMDLYLLNGHVCGIMLTPNKNFR
-1082 LTFSFPRAVYT
+1082 LTQGNPYTDTLNQPSFGPFSYT
-1093 YHSNDW
+1093 
-1099 EAKLFSISEK
+1099 L
-1109 SANLSICGV
+1109 LSPPLMVG
-1118 ALKALNSAVVNPDY
+1118 
-1132 TATIGCITT
+1132 
-1141 IANFSF
+1141 
-1147 TKLISN
+1147 
-1153 QILLCVYHVY
+1153 VYHKRDELINISFY
-1163 GTKEIGIR
+1163 
-1171 ARSLVG
+1171 SLIDSTSV
-1177 GNSSIAS
+1177 IAGEEFP
-1184 NLTNCLGMCGS
+1184 LGLCL
-1195 HRL
+1195 

>member
-1 MYDFH
+1 MYEFH
-6 DKTHHGCPGQ
+6 YKTHHGCPGQ

-22 RKDQNCSVPDSCG
+22 RKDQDCSVPDSCG

-97 AATASPVYYGDEVR
+97 AATASPVYYGEEVR
-111 CEPGFDPE
+111 CEPGYDPD

-141 RLATA
+141 KLATA
-146 YNSLTNSGA
+146 YISLTNSGA

-166 SAQMAISAIPFDK
+166 SAQVAISAIPYDK
-179 NTWEGPVIVAGTP
+179 NTWEGPVIAGGTP

-200 VSILGFTCNDVMR
+200 VSILGFTCNGVMR

-232 IGPVIEIVRDGTG
+232 IGPVIEIVRDGAG
-245 IGQGDVRGSVQAI
+245 VGQGDVRGSVQAI

-309 FNHAGMTYIGRLTDV
+309 VNHAGMTYIGSLTDI

-371 GGLTGVDLKDMAGT
+371 GGLNGVDLKDIAGT
-385 VEEHTKHLEEVDAKI
+385 VEEHTKHLEEVDGKI
-400 VELTTQVES
+400 SELTDMLGG
-409 VRNDLSSLQN
+409 VRTDLTSLQN
-419 RVDSIASDLAQE
+419 RVDGIASDLAQE

-436 NGDNDL
+436 AGDNDL
-442 SRRIIEEEDARIAGD
+442 SRRINEEEDARIAAD

-468 ESRNSMDKN
+468 ESRNSMDQN

-546 IATKSDLNPLN
+546 IATKSDLTPLN
-557 EAVEDLTDRVTI
+557 EAVEDLTDRVTV

-615 AGDTMSGELTA
+615 EGDTMTGGLTA

-631 TDSLTVKKV
+631 TDALTVKKI

-648 FVDASPAERDASDT
+648 FVDASQVGRDASNT
-662 PVLLKGVKDPVDN
+662 PVLLKGVKDPVEDTDGANKKYIDDN
-675 TDAATKNYVDGEVQS
+675 LENIANDI
-690 VTAAVAGGSILP
+690 AGGHILP
-702 IATTEKAGIVRV
+702 IASTEKAGIVRV

-744 SVVNDEE
+744 TVVNDGE
-751 TKVSTVSLNEET
+751 TKVSTVSLNETT

-796 TQNIDAINNTVGGHS
+796 TQNIDAINTTVGGHS

-831 RRVATDAETKAG
+831 MRVATDAETKAG
-843 QVETKADSAVEAA
+843 QAETKADSAVEAA
-856 NTAKAS
+856 NTAKSS

-870 GQALQEVGGKVNRAG
+870 GQALQEVGGKVNKAG
-885 DTMTGTLFV
+885 DVMTGGLTVPYLTVSGVKIQEKRVSHTSGPGLSVHDLRNAGSTFVGSVSIWKDTQSGWNITDGTPSGEAGDLMKLFV
-894 PDLDIDTKTQL
+894 ADP
-905 LAPIDGDE
+905 
-913 DGTSLRILRHEGQGG
+913 TS
-928 HITEAAFVGDVDE
+928 DS
-941 LNIRGTH
+941 
-948 IEQHV
+948 
-953 ENPLP
+953 
-958 VRVATPTDDQHAATK
+958 HAATK

-986 MTGKIITDAG
+986 MSGPIVTSYGFTSGAGNQQIEPVSSDKYSG
-996 FRSSSGI
+996 FRFKCVDSDGERHLQLVNSPGANGVVMRATPGRSSGDLAG
-1003 MGVIPVS
+1003 GVVVL
-1010 GNEFSGIELE
+1010 SGI
-1020 TTPIGGESHVTVL
+1020 
-1033 QTSSGRIRIVSGGG
+1033 
-1047 KSAANQDIINKP
+1047 AN
-1059 VVSGVASPIN
+1059 PIN
-1069 DYDVANKLYVDGR
+1069 SYDAVNKRYVVD
-1082 LTFSFPRAVYT
+1082 LTAVIKERFFTSDFSMYIYLLNNNVCGFMLIPRKNITITQGNPYT
-1093 YHSNDW
+1093 D
-1099 EAKLFSISEK
+1099 L
-1109 SANLSICGV
+1109 
-1118 ALKALNSAVVNPDY
+1118 LNQPSFTP
-1132 TATIGCITT
+1132 
-1141 IANFSF
+1141 FSF
-1147 TKLISN
+1147 TYLSSSVMIGVCHKKNDLIKIS
-1153 QILLCVYHVY
+1153 IHSLY
-1163 GTKEIGIR
+1163 GSTTIQEGDVFPFGTCI
-1171 ARSLVG
+1171 
-1177 GNSSIAS
+1177 
-1184 NLTNCLGMCGS
+1184 
-1195 HRL
+1195 

>member
-6 DKTHHGCPGQ
+6 DKTHHGCSGQ
-16 PCKGQH
+16 PCKGQNW
-22 RKDQNCSVPDSCG
+22 KDQDCCVPDSHH
-35 HGCHEHC
+35 HGCGEHC
-42 GDYVP
+42 GDHVP

-97 AATASPVYYGDEVR
+97 VATSPVYYGEEVR
-111 CEPGFDPE
+111 CETGYDSA
-119 SGCNYTV
+119 SGCIYTV
-126 VFAKKCDCAGKPIKL
+126 VFAKPFDCAGRPIELK
-141 RLATA
+141 LATA
-146 YNSLTNSGA
+146 YESLTNSGA
-155 LEDISTVSFQT
+155 LEDISTVSFQK
-166 SAQMAISAIPFDK
+166 SAQVAISAIPFDK

-192 GSGTENEN
+192 GSGTEDEN
-200 VSILGFTCNDVMR
+200 VSILGFTCNGVMR
-213 VLPGDTTNKQLC
+213 ILPGDTTNKQLC
-225 QYKIENA
+225 QFKIENA
-232 IGPVIEIVRDGTG
+232 IGPVIEIVRDGAG
-245 IGQGDVRGSVQAI
+245 IGQGDVRGSLQAI
-258 GYRSCDGMRIFLSCG
+258 GYRSCDGMRIFFSCG
-273 CVEEPGMSIK
+273 CVKEPGMSIK

-289 VRYGC
+289 VKYGC
-294 TTAAITSFEPSDSTA
+294 TSAAITSFEPSDSTA
-309 FNHAGMTYIGRLTDV
+309 VNHAGMTYIGSLTEV

-344 NKSGFEQDIANT
+344 NRSGFEQDIANT
-356 QQYLGMFDSELKNIM
+356 QQYLGIFDSELKNIM
-371 GGLTGVDLKDMAGT
+371 GGLTGVDLKDMGGT
-385 VEEHTKHLEEVDAKI
+385 VEEHTKHLEEVDGKI
-400 VELTTQVES
+400 VELTTQVEG
-409 VRNDLSSLQN
+409 VRNDLTSLQN
-419 RVDSIASDLAQE
+419 RVDAIATNLSQE

-442 SRRIIEEEDARIAGD
+442 SRRITEEEDARIAGD
-457 EALQQAVDSEA
+457 EALQQAVDSES
-468 ESRNSMDKN
+468 ESRASMDQN

-540 ISVDGT
+540 ISVSGT
-546 IATKSDLNPLN
+546 IATKSDLTPLN
-557 EAVEDLTDRVTI
+557 EAVEDLTDRVTV

-585 TEITSIKNSID
+585 TEITSIKNSIN

-601 TGDIGTALDGKVSK
+601 TGDIGTAMDGKVSK
-615 AGDTMSGELTA
+615 EGDTMTGGLTA
-626 PSVTI
+626 PTVTI
-631 TDSLTVKKV
+631 TDLLSVKKV

-648 FVDASPAERDASDT
+648 FVDASSTARDASAT
-662 PVLLKGVKDPVDN
+662 PVILKGVNEPVDN
-675 TDAATKNYVDGEVQS
+675 TDAANKNYVDGEVQS
-690 VTAAVAGGSILP
+690 VTDAVAGGSILP

-728 ATSSEGGTS
+728 STSGEGGTS

-744 SVVNDEE
+744 SVTSDEE
-751 TKVSTVSLNEET
+751 TKVSTVSINEDT

-783 STVDANK
+783 STVTANK

-796 TQNIDAINNTVGGHS
+796 TQNIDAINTTVGGHS
-811 ADITK
+811 ADITM
-816 LQTDLQSVDDTATEA
+816 LQTNLQSVDDTATEA
-831 RRVATDAETKAG
+831 MRVATDAETKAG
-843 QVETKADSAVEAA
+843 QAGTKADGAVEAA
-856 NTAKAS
+856 NTAKTS

-894 PDLDIDTKTQL
+894 PELDIDSKTKL
-905 LAPIDGDE
+905 LPPINSDE

-958 VRVATPTDDQHAATK
+958 VRVATPTDAQHAATK
-973 RYADGKLSLTGGT
+973 QYADGKLSLRGGK
-986 MTGKIITDAG
+986 MSGIIVTDTG
-996 FRSSSGI
+996 FRSSGGTMGI
-1003 MGVIPVS
+1003 IPVS
-1010 GNEFSGIELE
+1010 GNGFSGIELE
-1020 TTPIGGESHVTVL
+1020 TTSIGGESHITVH
-1033 QTSSGRIRIVSGGG
+1033 QTSSGNIRILGGGG
-1047 KSAANQDIINKP
+1047 KSAVNQDIFNKP
-1059 VVSGVASPIN
+1059 VISGVADPID
-1069 DYDVANKLYVDGR
+1069 DYDAANKRYVDRQPVIITSREGN
-1082 LTFSFPRAVYT
+1082 SFDIKILGYADGSEIKVIGCKITPKNFNVDTNMRVA
-1093 YHSNDW
+1093 
-1099 EAKLFSISEK
+1099 ELFSHVVKTREFGFLTLYNSMLFSATRRGPSSDVHIVVHNFGGPKMVSSEQYVTVG
-1109 SANLSICGV
+1109 CG
-1118 ALKALNSAVVNPDY
+1118 
-1132 TATIGCITT
+1132 
-1141 IANFSF
+1141 
-1147 TKLISN
+1147 
-1153 QILLCVYHVY
+1153 
-1163 GTKEIGIR
+1163 
-1171 ARSLVG
+1171 
-1177 GNSSIAS
+1177 
-1184 NLTNCLGMCGS
+1184 
-1195 HRL
+1195 

>member
-22 RKDQNCSVPDSCG
+22 RKDQDCFVPDSCG

-111 CEPGFDPE
+111 CEPGFDPD

-166 SAQMAISAIPFDK
+166 SAQVAISAIPFDK

-200 VSILGFTCNDVMR
+200 VSILGLTCNGVMR

-232 IGPVIEIVRDGTG
+232 IGPVIEIVRDGAG

-289 VRYGC
+289 VKYGC

-309 FNHAGMTYIGRLTDV
+309 INHAGMTYIGGLTDV

-356 QQYLGMFDSELKNIM
+356 QQYLGVFNSELKNIM
-371 GGLTGVDLKDMAGT
+371 GGITGVDLKDMAGT
-385 VEEHTKHLEEVDAKI
+385 VEEHTKHLEEVDGKI
-400 VELTTQVES
+400 SELTDMLGG
-409 VRNDLSSLQN
+409 VRTDLTTLQN
-419 RVDSIASDLAQE
+419 RVDGIVTDLNQE
-431 VNDRI
+431 VSDRI
-436 NGDNDL
+436 SGDDEL
-442 SRRIIEEEDARIAGD
+442 SRRISEEEDARIAAD
-457 EALQQAVDSEA
+457 DALQNSIDAEA
-468 ESRNSMDKN
+468 TRRDAMDKN
-477 LQQQINTLTAG
+477 LQQQINTLISG

-514 KLSAEPG
+514 KLSAGPG

-540 ISVDGT
+540 VSVDDT
-546 IATKSDLNPLN
+546 IATKSDLTPLN
-557 EAVEDLTDRVTI
+557 EAVEDLTDRVAV

-585 TEITSIKNSID
+585 TEITSIKNSIG

-601 TGDIGTALDGKVSK
+601 TGDIGAALDGKVSK
-615 AGDTMSGELTA
+615 AGDTMTGGLTA

-631 TDSLTVKKV
+631 TNSLTVKKV
-640 VSDSGVVE
+640 VSDSGAVNFVVSSQG
-648 FVDASPAERDASDT
+648 ARDASDT

-690 VTAAVAGGSILP
+690 VTASVAGGSILP

-728 ATSSEGGTS
+728 STSGDGGTS

-744 SVVNDEE
+744 SVVNDEV
-751 TKVSTVSLNEET
+751 TNVSTVSLNEET
-763 KNTLNSVASKA
+763 KNTLNSVSSKA

-783 STVDANK
+783 STVTANK

-796 TQNIDAINNTVGGHS
+796 TQNIDAINTTVGGHS
-811 ADITK
+811 VDITK
-816 LQTDLQSVDDTATEA
+816 LQTDLQSVGDTSTEA
-831 RRVATDAETKAG
+831 MRVATDAETKAG
-843 QVETKADSAVEAA
+843 QAETKADGAVEAA
-856 NTAKAS
+856 NTAKTS

-894 PDLDIDTKTQL
+894 PELDIDSKIQL
-905 LAPIDGDE
+905 LPPINSDE
-913 DGTSLRILRHEGQGG
+913 DGTSLRILRHEFQGG

-973 RYADGKLSLTGGT
+973 QYADGKLSLSGGT
-986 MTGKIITDAG
+986 M
-996 FRSSSGI
+996 
-1003 MGVIPVS
+1003 
-1010 GNEFSGIELE
+1010 
-1020 TTPIGGESHVTVL
+1020 
-1033 QTSSGRIRIVSGGG
+1033 SGRIYTTEGFSAPDSAMRIRPIGTNTYSGLNFESGVSGGKRHVDLRHVVNG
-1047 KSAANQDIINKP
+1047 ITFSVNAGVSSGENGTNAA
-1059 VVSGVASPIN
+1059 VVSGIDNPID
-1069 DYDVANKLYVDGR
+1069 DYDAANKKYVDTLTNVTRTGFPADNLYIDIYSLNGKVCGVLLRAQKEFTIRPDTPYVVR
-1082 LTFSFPRAVYT
+1082 LNQPSYPVFSFAHITPALMCGICHNPDELIRISIHSLYNSHTVNNGTTFSFG
-1093 YHSNDW
+1093 
-1099 EAKLFSISEK
+1099 ICSE
-1109 SANLSICGV
+1109 
-1118 ALKALNSAVVNPDY
+1118 
-1132 TATIGCITT
+1132 
-1141 IANFSF
+1141 
-1147 TKLISN
+1147 
-1153 QILLCVYHVY
+1153 
-1163 GTKEIGIR
+1163 
-1171 ARSLVG
+1171 
-1177 GNSSIAS
+1177 
-1184 NLTNCLGMCGS
+1184 
-1195 HRL
+1195 

>member
-6 DKTHHGCPGQ
+6 DKAHHGCPGQ

-22 RKDQNCSVPDSCG
+22 RKDQDCFVPDSCG

-97 AATASPVYYGDEVR
+97 AATASPVYYNREEVK
-111 CEPGFDPE
+111 CEPGYDSA
-119 SGCNYTV
+119 SGCDYTV
-126 VFAKKCDCAGKPIKL
+126 VFAKECDCTGKPIKL
-141 RLATA
+141 KLSTA
-146 YNSLTNSGA
+146 YESLTNSGA
-155 LEDISTVSFQT
+155 LEEISTFSFQK
-166 SAQMAISAIPFDK
+166 SAQVAISAIPFDK
-179 NTWEGPVIVAGTP
+179 NMWEGPVIVAGTP
-192 GSGTENEN
+192 GSGTEDEN
-200 VSILGFTCNDVMR
+200 VSILGFTCNGVMR
-213 VLPGDTTNKQLC
+213 ILPGDTTNKQLC
-225 QYKIENA
+225 QFKIENA
-232 IGPVIEIVRDGTG
+232 IGPVIEIVRDGAG

-258 GYRSCDGMRIFLSCG
+258 GYRACDGMRILLSCG

-283 HVTDVM
+283 NVTDVM
-289 VRYGC
+289 VKYGC

-309 FNHAGMTYIGRLTDV
+309 VNHAGMTYIGNLMDV

-356 QQYLGMFDSELKNIM
+356 QQYLGMFESELNNIM
-371 GGLTGVDLKDMAGT
+371 GGIAGTDLKDMSGT
-385 VEEHTKHLEEVDAKI
+385 VEEHTKHLEEVDGKI
-400 VELTTQVES
+400 SELTDMLGG
-409 VRNDLSSLQN
+409 VRTDLTTLQN
-419 RVDSIASDLAQE
+419 RVDGIATDLSQE

-436 NGDNDL
+436 AGDNDL
-442 SRRIIEEEDARIAGD
+442 SRRISEEEDARIAAD

-468 ESRNSMDKN
+468 ESRASMDQN
-477 LQQQINTLTAG
+477 LQQQINTLISG

-540 ISVDGT
+540 VSVDGT
-546 IATKSDLNPLN
+546 IATKSDLTPLN
-557 EAVEDLTDRVTI
+557 EAVEDLTDRVTVT
-569 AEQEIKDDGD
+569 EQEIKDDGD
-579 EIAAIQ
+579 EIATIQ

-601 TGDIGTALDGKVSK
+601 TGDIGAALDGKVSK
-615 AGDTMSGELTA
+615 AGDTMTGGLTA

-648 FVDASPAERDASDT
+648 FVDSSQVERDASNT

-690 VTAAVAGGSILP
+690 VTASVAGGSILP

-728 ATSSEGGTS
+728 STSGDGGTS

-744 SVVNDEE
+744 TVVNDEE

-774 DASALAALQ
+774 DASALVALQ

-796 TQNIDAINNTVGGHS
+796 TQNIDAINTTVGGHS
-811 ADITK
+811 ANITM
-816 LQTDLQSVDDTATEA
+816 LQTNLQSVDDTATEA
-831 RRVATDAETKAG
+831 MRAATDAETKAG
-843 QVETKADSAVEAA
+843 EAETKANGAVEAA
-856 NTAKAS
+856 NTAKTS

-885 DTMTGTLFV
+885 DTMTGMLTV
-894 PDLDIDTKTQL
+894 PELSLENHLIITGPLDN
-905 LAPIDGDE
+905 G
-913 DGTSLRILRHEGQGG
+913 GTSFSMSRYQGG
-928 HITEAAFVGDVDE
+928 KGIIREASFVGDSDTLE
-941 LNIRGTH
+941 IRGMGDP
-948 IEQHV
+948 EMGGSPV

-958 VRVATPTDDQHAATK
+958 VRVATPTDGQHAATK
-973 RYADGKLSLTGGT
+973 DYADTKLSLSGGT
-986 MTGKIITDAG
+986 MTGTIYTGNNGLGLAKGLKIIKPINVTTVG
-996 FRSSSGI
+996 SGI
-1003 MGVIPVS
+1003 ALESDVS
-1010 GNEFSGIELE
+1010 NNKLHIEVGDYGINTEFRGAAVCAK
-1020 TTPIGGESHVTVL
+1020 PGESKGGI
-1033 QTSSGRIRIVSGGG
+1033 SST
-1047 KSAANQDIINKP
+1047 DI
-1059 VVSGVASPIN
+1059 VVSGIATPIN
-1069 DYDVANKLYVDGR
+1069 NNDAANKGYVDREPVIIYSKEGTNFGIKI
-1082 LTFSFPRAVYT
+1082 LGYNEGSIIKVIGCTITPKGFSVDTNASVEELFNDVVQTRKFGFLALFNNMMFSATRRGSSYAVCITVRNFGNRAVLDRTEYIT
-1093 YHSNDW
+1093 VG
-1099 EAKLFSISEK
+1099 
-1109 SANLSICGV
+1109 CG
-1118 ALKALNSAVVNPDY
+1118 
-1132 TATIGCITT
+1132 
-1141 IANFSF
+1141 
-1147 TKLISN
+1147 
-1153 QILLCVYHVY
+1153 
-1163 GTKEIGIR
+1163 
-1171 ARSLVG
+1171 
-1177 GNSSIAS
+1177 
-1184 NLTNCLGMCGS
+1184 
-1195 HRL
+1195 

>member
-22 RKDQNCSVPDSCG
+22 RKDQDCCVTDSCG

-42 GDYVP
+42 GDCVP

-97 AATASPVYYGDEVR
+97 AANASPVYYGEEVR
-111 CEPGFDPE
+111 CEPGYDHE
-119 SGCNYTV
+119 SGCDYTV

-141 RLATA
+141 KLATA
-146 YNSLTNSGA
+146 YESLTNIGA
-155 LEDISTVSFQT
+155 LQDISTVSFQK
-166 SAQMAISAIPFDK
+166 SAQVVISAIPFNK
-179 NTWEGPVIVAGTP
+179 NMWEGPVIVAGTP
-192 GSGTENEN
+192 GSGTEDEN
-200 VSILGFTCNDVMR
+200 VSILGFTCNGVMR
-213 VLPGDTTNKQLC
+213 ILPGDTTNKQLC

-232 IGPVIEIVRDGTG
+232 IGPVIEIVRDGAG

-258 GYRSCDGMRIFLSCG
+258 GYRSCDGIRIFFSCG

-289 VRYGC
+289 LKYGC
-294 TTAAITSFEPSDSTA
+294 TTAAITSFEPSDSNA
-309 FNHAGMTYIGRLTDV
+309 VNHAGMTYIGSLTDD
-324 TIDYKMPKGA
+324 TINYKMPKGA

-356 QQYLGMFDSELKNIM
+356 QQYLGMFESELNNIM
-371 GGLTGVDLKDMAGT
+371 GGLAGTDLKDMAGT
-385 VEEHTKHLEEVDAKI
+385 VEEHTKHLEEVDGKI
-400 VELTTQVES
+400 SELTDMLGG
-409 VRNDLSSLQN
+409 VRTDLTSLQN
-419 RVDSIASDLAQE
+419 RVDGIATDLAQE

-436 NGDNDL
+436 AGDNDL
-442 SRRIIEEEDARIAGD
+442 SRRISEEEDARIATD

-468 ESRNSMDKN
+468 ESRASMDQN

-504 GDNLTITPEG
+504 GENLTITPEG

-521 VDIQA
+521 VNIQA

-540 ISVDGT
+540 VSVDGT
-546 IATKSDLNPLN
+546 IATKSDLTPLN
-557 EAVEDLTDRVTI
+557 EAVEDLTDRVTVT
-569 AEQEIKDDGD
+569 EQEIKDDGD
-579 EIAAIQ
+579 EIATIQ

-601 TGDIGTALDGKVSK
+601 TGDIGAALDGKVSK
-615 AGDTMSGELTA
+615 AGDTMTGGLTA

-631 TDSLTVKKV
+631 TDALSVKKI
-640 VSDSGVVE
+640 VSDSGAVE
-648 FVDASPAERDASDT
+648 FVDASQVERDASAT
-662 PVLLKGVKDPVDN
+662 PVILKGVKDPVDD
-675 TDAATKNYVDGEVQS
+675 TDAASKNYVDSEVQA
-690 VTAAVAGGSILP
+690 VTDAVGGGHILP

-728 ATSSEGGTS
+728 STSGEGGTS

-744 SVVNDEE
+744 SVTNDEE

-796 TQNIDAINNTVGGHS
+796 TQNIDAINTTVGGHS

-831 RRVATDAETKAG
+831 MSAATDAETKAG
-843 QVETKADSAVEAA
+843 QAETKSDSAVEAA

-885 DTMTGTLFV
+885 DTMTGLLTV
-894 PDLDIDTKTQL
+894 PELSLENQLVIRGPLDN
-905 LAPIDGDE
+905 G
-913 DGTSLRILRHEGQGG
+913 GTSFSMGRYKAGKGIIR
-928 HITEAAFVGDVDE
+928 EASFVGDSDTLE
-941 LNIRGTH
+941 IRGMGDP
-948 IEQHV
+948 EMGGSPV

-958 VRVATPTDDQHAATK
+958 VRVATPTDGQHAATK
-973 RYADGKLSLTGGT
+973 DYADTKLSLSGGT
-986 MTGKIITDAG
+986 MTGTIYTGNNGLGLGEGFKIIK
-996 FRSSSGI
+996 
-1003 MGVIPVS
+1003 
-1010 GNEFSGIELE
+1010 
-1020 TTPIGGESHVTVL
+1020 PINVN
-1033 QTSSGRIRIVSGGG
+1033 IVG
-1047 KSAANQDIINKP
+1047 
-1059 VVSGVASPIN
+1059 SGVALESDFLDNKAHLEVSQYGTNSHFHGAAIFASPGESRSGSTSSDIIISGIKDPIN
-1069 DYDVANKLYVDGR
+1069 PCDAANKRYVDSSISDSIYSITNNSRFNISIYVITLNNIKLVTGVR
-1082 LTFSFPRAVYT
+1082 IEPRKSTTISSDGGTFNINTSLSIPAFQLTHFNILFTASIRKSDNANSLILDIRGNNGAISLGTIDPIIFG
-1093 YHSNDW
+1093 S
-1099 EAKLFSISEK
+1099 LFS
-1109 SANLSICGV
+1109 
-1118 ALKALNSAVVNPDY
+1118 
-1132 TATIGCITT
+1132 
-1141 IANFSF
+1141 
-1147 TKLISN
+1147 
-1153 QILLCVYHVY
+1153 
-1163 GTKEIGIR
+1163 
-1171 ARSLVG
+1171 
-1177 GNSSIAS
+1177 
-1184 NLTNCLGMCGS
+1184 
-1195 HRL
+1195 

>member
-6 DKTHHGCPGQ
+6 YKTHHGCPGQ
-16 PCKGQH
+16 PCKGHH
-22 RKDQNCSVPDSCG
+22 RKDQDCSVPDSCG

-97 AATASPVYYGDEVR
+97 AATASPVYYGDEVK

-166 SAQMAISAIPFDK
+166 SAQVAISAITFNK

-200 VSILGFTCNDVMR
+200 ISILGFTCNGVMR
-213 VLPGDTTNKQLC
+213 VLPGDTTNKQMC
-225 QYKIENA
+225 QNNIENA
-232 IGPVIEIVRDGTG
+232 IGPVIEIVRDGAG

-289 VRYGC
+289 VKYGC

-309 FNHAGMTYIGRLTDV
+309 VNHAGMTYIGSLTDV
-324 TIDYKMPKGA
+324 TIDYKMPNGA

-385 VEEHTKHLEEVDAKI
+385 VEEHTKHLEEVDGKI

-409 VRNDLSSLQN
+409 VRNDLTSLQN
-419 RVDSIASDLAQE
+419 RVDGIATDLAQE

-442 SRRIIEEEDARIAGD
+442 SRRISEEEDRRIACD

-468 ESRNSMDKN
+468 ERRNSMDQN

-540 ISVDGT
+540 VSVDDT
-546 IATKSDLNPLN
+546 IATKSDLTPLN
-557 EAVEDLTDRVTI
+557 EAVENLTDRVTV

-579 EIAAIQ
+579 EITEIQ
-585 TEITSIKNSID
+585 TKITSIENSID

-601 TGDIGTALDGKVSK
+601 TGDIGAALDGKVSK
-615 AGDTMSGELTA
+615 AGDTMSGGLTA

-640 VSDSGVVE
+640 VSDSGAVE
-648 FVDASPAERDASDT
+648 FVDSSQGARDASDT

-675 TDAATKNYVDGEVQS
+675 TDAANAGYVQQKVGDLSATIQDGS
-690 VTAAVAGGSILP
+690 VLP

-728 ATSSEGGTS
+728 STSGEGGTS

-763 KNTLNSVASKA
+763 KNILNSVASKA
-774 DASALAALQ
+774 DGSALAFLQ
-783 STVDANK
+783 STVTDNR
-790 AITDAN
+790 AITDAHTRDIYTLN
-796 TQNIDAINNTVGGHS
+796 TAVGENS

-816 LQTDLQSVDDTATEA
+816 LQTDLQSVDDTSTEA
-831 RRVATDAETKAG
+831 MRVATDAETKAG
-843 QVETKADSAVEAA
+843 QAETKADAAVETA

-870 GQALQEVGGKVNRAG
+870 GQALQEVGGKVNRVG
-885 DTMTGTLFV
+885 DTMSGPLTVPLLQFAAGGKIDVEAGDINEVRASITGDSTVTGGFSEFGVLKYPNGFEMR
-894 PDLDIDTKTQL
+894 TAEAGTQL
-905 LAPIDGDE
+905 SPLMPI
-913 DGTSLRILRHEGQGG
+913 Q
-928 HITEAAFVGDVDE
+928 
-941 LNIRGTH
+941 
-948 IEQHV
+948 
-953 ENPLP
+953 
-958 VRVATPTDDQHAATK
+958 VATPILDQHAATK
-973 RYADGKLSLTGGT
+973 EYADGKLSLQGGSVTGDITAPGFIIKKESTVLGKLSSHIQVGGEQYPALIANITENAMLHVGRSSGT
-986 MTGKIITDAG
+986 AYVGVEPYTTVFDNPIAIRGVSDPITDFDAANKRYVD
-996 FRSSSGI
+996 RSSSI
-1003 MGVIPVS
+1003 VTS
-1010 GNEFSGIELE
+1010 KNGNNFNIN
-1020 TTPIGGESHVTVL
+1020 VL
-1033 QTSSGRIRIVSGGG
+1033 G
-1047 KSAANQDIINKP
+1047 
-1059 VVSGVASPIN
+1059 
-1069 DYDVANKLYVDGR
+1069 YKLG
-1082 LTFSFPRAVYT
+1082 S
-1093 YHSNDW
+1093 
-1099 EAKLFSISEK
+1099 EAKVVGCEITPKGFNINNNETVSEIFTGMGRTYSFGFSTINNGLLFSASRQSPVGAIYVYVH
-1109 SANLSICGV
+1109 NLGDNRTVTES
-1118 ALKALNSAVVNPDY
+1118 LY
-1132 TATIGCITT
+1132 IT
-1141 IANFSF
+1141 
-1147 TKLISN
+1147 
-1153 QILLCVYHVY
+1153 V
-1163 GTKEIGIR
+1163 GTY
-1171 ARSLVG
+1171 
-1177 GNSSIAS
+1177 
-1184 NLTNCLGMCGS
+1184 
-1195 HRL
+1195 

>member
-1 MYDFH
+1 MYEFH
-6 DKTHHGCPGQ
+6 YKTHHGCTGQ

-22 RKDQNCSVPDSCG
+22 MKDQDCSVPDSCG

-84 QAECYAALNRVVG
+84 QAECYAALNKVVG
-97 AATASPVYYGDEVR
+97 AANASPVYYGEEVR
-111 CEPGFDPE
+111 CEPGYDSA

-126 VFAKKCDCAGKPIKL
+126 VFAKKCDCAGNPIKVK
-141 RLATA
+141 LATA
-146 YNSLTNSGA
+146 YESLTNSGA
-155 LEDISTVSFQT
+155 MEDISTLSFQK
-166 SAQMAISAIPFDK
+166 SAQVAISAIPFNK
-179 NTWEGPVIVAGTP
+179 NTWEGPVIVDGTP

-200 VSILGFTCNDVMR
+200 VSILGFTCNGVMR
-213 VLPGDTTNKQLC
+213 ILPGDTTNKQLC

-232 IGPVIEIVRDGTG
+232 IGPVIEIVRDGAG
-245 IGQGDVRGSVQAI
+245 IGQGDVRGSLQAI

-289 VRYGC
+289 VKYGC

-309 FNHAGMTYIGRLTDV
+309 VNHAGMTYIGSLTDV

-385 VEEHTKHLEEVDAKI
+385 VEEHTKHLEEVDGKI
-400 VELTTQVES
+400 VELTTQVEG
-409 VRNDLSSLQN
+409 VRNDLTSLQN
-419 RVDSIASDLAQE
+419 RVDGIAADLSQE

-436 NGDNDL
+436 NGDNNL
-442 SRRIIEEEDARIAGD
+442 SRRISEEEDARIAAD
-457 EALQQAVDSEA
+457 EALQNAVDSEA
-468 ESRNSMDKN
+468 ESRASMDQN

-504 GDNLTITPEG
+504 GENLTITPEG

-526 GSGIIVNKVGKINT
+526 GRGIIVNKVGKINT
-540 ISVDGT
+540 ISVDDT
-546 IATKSDLNPLN
+546 IATKSDLTPLN
-557 EAVEDLTDRVTI
+557 EAVEDLTDRVTVT
-569 AEQEIKDDGD
+569 EQEIKDDGD

-615 AGDTMSGELTA
+615 EGDTMSGPLTVPNVA
-626 PSVTI
+626 I
-631 TDSLTVKKV
+631 TDSIRVNKIET
-640 VSDSGVVE
+640 DSGTIE
-648 FVDASPAERDASDT
+648 FVASSQTARDASDR
-662 PVLLKGVKDPVDN
+662 PVLLKGVKDPIDT
-675 TDAATKNYVDGEVQS
+675 TDAANAGYVQQKVGDLSATIQDGS
-690 VTAAVAGGSILP
+690 VLP

-714 GANLSISPDGTLSA
+714 GANLSVSPDGTLSA
-728 ATSSEGGTS
+728 STSVEGGTS

-744 SVVNDEE
+744 SVSTDEE
-751 TKVSTVSLNEET
+751 AKVSTVSLNEDT

-796 TQNIDAINNTVGGHS
+796 TQNINAINTTVGGHS

-831 RRVATDAETKAG
+831 MRVATDAETKAG
-843 QVETKADSAVEAA
+843 QAETKADSAVEAA
-856 NTAKAS
+856 NTAKTS

-870 GQALQEVGGKVNRAG
+870 GQALQEVSGKVNKAG
-885 DTMTGTLFV
+885 DVMTGGLTV
-894 PDLDIDTKTQL
+894 PALTISDVKIQEKRVSDTSGPGLSVHGVRNSDTT
-905 LAPIDGDE
+905 IDGSVSIWKDTQSGWNITDSTPSAE
-913 DGTSLRILRHEGQGG
+913 VGSLMKLS
-928 HITEAAFVGDVDE
+928 
-941 LNIRGTH
+941 
-948 IEQHV
+948 
-953 ENPLP
+953 
-958 VRVATPTDDQHAATK
+958 VADPTQDTHAATK
-973 RYADGKLSLTGGT
+973 HYADGKLSLSGGT
-986 MTGKIITDAG
+986 MTG
-996 FRSSSGI
+996 
-1003 MGVIPVS
+1003 VIV
-1010 GNEFSGIELE
+1010 
-1020 TTPIGGESHVTVL
+1020 
-1033 QTSSGRIRIVSGGG
+1033 TSSGFASADGSKPIEPVGTNQYSGFRFRCEAETTYRHLQIRESYSGKGIVVKGTPGRSTGDISSGTTVLSGIG
-1047 KSAANQDIINKP
+1047 NPINVYDAANK
-1059 VVSGVASPIN
+1059 G
-1069 DYDVANKLYVDGR
+1069 YVD
-1082 LTFSFPRAVYT
+1082 S
-1093 YHSNDW
+1093 
-1099 EAKLFSISEK
+1099 SISD
-1109 SANLSICGV
+1109 SI
-1118 ALKALNSAVVNPDY
+1118 Y
-1132 TATIGCITT
+1132 
-1141 IANFSF
+1141 SF
-1147 TKLISN
+1147 TKDSYFNVFIYVLRHNNIKFVTGVRLVPKITVPIDSEGQTFTINTTVSLPHFQLTHFQLNFTASIRNSDNSN
-1153 QILLCVYHVY
+1153 SIILDV
-1163 GTKEIGIR
+1163 
-1171 ARSLVG
+1171 RSY
-1177 GNSSIAS
+1177 NR
-1184 NLTNCLGMCGS
+1184 TNTLDPTDTVIFGS
-1195 HRL
+1195 LFN

>member
-22 RKDQNCSVPDSCG
+22 RKDQDCFVPDSCG

-111 CEPGFDPE
+111 CEPGFDPD

-166 SAQMAISAIPFDK
+166 SAQVAISAIPFDK

-200 VSILGFTCNDVMR
+200 VSILGLTCNGVMR

-232 IGPVIEIVRDGTG
+232 IGPVIEIVRDGAG

-289 VRYGC
+289 VKYGC
-294 TTAAITSFEPSDSTA
+294 TTAAITSFEPSGSTA
-309 FNHAGMTYIGRLTDV
+309 INHAGMTYIGGLTDV

-356 QQYLGMFDSELKNIM
+356 QQYLGMFNSELKNIM
-371 GGLTGVDLKDMAGT
+371 GGITGVDLKDMAGT
-385 VEEHTKHLEEVDAKI
+385 VEEHTKHLEEIDGKI
-400 VELTTQVES
+400 VELTTQVEN

-419 RVDSIASDLAQE
+419 RVDGIASDLAQE
-431 VNDRI
+431 VSDRI
-436 NGDNDL
+436 DGDNDL
-442 SRRIIEEEDARIAGD
+442 SRRISEEEEARIAAD

-468 ESRNSMDKN
+468 ERRASMDQN
-477 LQQQINTLTAG
+477 LQQQINTLISG

-540 ISVDGT
+540 ISVDDT

-557 EAVEDLTDRVTI
+557 EAVEDLTDRVAV

-601 TGDIGTALDGKVSK
+601 TGDIGAALDGKVSK
-615 AGDTMSGELTA
+615 AGDTMTGGLTA

-631 TDSLTVKKV
+631 TESLTVKKV
-640 VSDSGVVE
+640 VSDSGAVKFVVSSQG
-648 FVDASPAERDASDT
+648 ARDASDT

-728 ATSSEGGTS
+728 STSGDGGTS

-744 SVVNDEE
+744 SVVNDEG
-751 TKVSTVSLNEET
+751 TNVSTVSLNEET
-763 KNTLNSVASKA
+763 KNTLNSVSSKA

-783 STVDANK
+783 STVTANK

-796 TQNIDAINNTVGGHS
+796 TQNIDAINTTVGGHS

-816 LQTDLQSVDDTATEA
+816 LQTDLQSVGDTSTEA
-831 RRVATDAETKAG
+831 MRVATDA
-843 QVETKADSAVEAA
+843 ETKADSAVEAA
-856 NTAKAS
+856 NTAKTS

-894 PDLDIDTKTQL
+894 PNLDIDSKTQL
-905 LAPIDGDE
+905 LPPINSDE

-928 HITEAAFVGDVDE
+928 RITEAAFVGDVDE

-973 RYADGKLSLTGGT
+973 QYADGKLSLSGGT
-986 MTGKIITDAG
+986 MTGKIVTDTG
-996 FRSSSGI
+996 FRSSGGI
-1003 MGVIPVS
+1003 MGIIPVS
-1010 GNEFSGIELE
+1010 GNGFSGIELE
-1020 TTPIGGESHVTVL
+1020 TTSIGGESHLTVL
-1033 QTSSGRIRIVSGGG
+1033 KTSTGRIRIVSGGG
-1047 KSAANQDIINKP
+1047 KSATNQDVINKA
-1059 VVSGVASPIN
+1059 VISGVANPVN
-1069 DYDVANKLYVDGR
+1069 NYDAANKKYVDRQSTIVTSKNGNSFNINVYGYKVASESKVVACQITPKGFNINNNVTVLEIFEGMAR
-1082 LTFSFPRAVYT
+1082 TYPFGFSSIF
-1093 YHSNDW
+1093 NNL
-1099 EAKLFSISEK
+1099 LFS
-1109 SANLSICGV
+1109 
-1118 ALKALNSAVVNPDY
+1118 
-1132 TATIGCITT
+1132 ATRREPTGAIYVCVRNFGNNITLGQDIYVT
-1141 IANFSF
+1141 
-1147 TKLISN
+1147 
-1153 QILLCVYHVY
+1153 
-1163 GTKEIGIR
+1163 
-1171 ARSLVG
+1171 VG
-1177 GNSSIAS
+1177 AQ
-1184 NLTNCLGMCGS
+1184 
-1195 HRL
+1195 

>member
-1 MYDFH
+1 MYEFH
-6 DKTHHGCPGQ
+6 HKTHHDCPGQ
-16 PCKGQH
+16 PCKGQ
-22 RKDQNCSVPDSCG
+22 KWQDQDCCVPDSHH
-35 HGCHEHC
+35 HGCSEHC
-42 GDYVP
+42 GDCVP

-84 QAECYAALNRVVG
+84 QAECYSALNKVVG
-97 AATASPVYYGDEVR
+97 AATASPVYYGEEVR
-111 CEPGFDPE
+111 CEPGYDPD

-141 RLATA
+141 KLATA
-146 YNSLTNSGA
+146 YISLTNSGA
-155 LEDISTVSFQT
+155 LENISTVSFQT
-166 SAQMAISAIPFDK
+166 SAQVAISAIPYDK
-179 NTWEGPVIVAGTP
+179 NTWEGPVIAGGTP
-192 GSGTENEN
+192 GAGTENEN
-200 VSILGFTCNDVMR
+200 VSILGFTYNGVMR
-213 VLPGDTTNKQLC
+213 ILPGDTTNKQLY
-225 QYKIENA
+225 QFNIENA
-232 IGPVIEIVRDGTG
+232 IGPVIEIVRDGAG
-245 IGQGDVRGSVQAI
+245 VGQGDVRGSVQAI

-289 VRYGC
+289 VKYGC

-309 FNHAGMTYIGRLTDV
+309 VNHAGMTYIGNLTDV

-371 GGLTGVDLKDMAGT
+371 GGLNGVDLKDIAGT
-385 VEEHTKHLEEVDAKI
+385 VEEHTKHLEEVDSKI
-400 VELTTQVES
+400 VELTTQVEC
-409 VRNDLSSLQN
+409 VRNDLNSLQN
-419 RVDSIASDLAQE
+419 RVDGIASDLAQE

-442 SRRIIEEEDARIAGD
+442 SRRISEEEDARIATD

-468 ESRNSMDKN
+468 ESRNSMDQN

-540 ISVDGT
+540 ISVDDT
-546 IATKSDLNPLN
+546 IATKSDLTPLN
-557 EAVEDLTDRVTI
+557 EAVEDLTDRVTVT
-569 AEQEIKDDGD
+569 EQEIKDDGD

-615 AGDTMSGELTA
+615 AGDTMTGGLTA
-626 PSVTI
+626 PSATI
-631 TDSLTVKKV
+631 TDTLTVKKI
-640 VSDSGVVE
+640 VSDSGAVE
-648 FVDASPAERDASDT
+648 LVDSSQVERDASAT
-662 PVLLKGVKDPVDN
+662 PVLLKGVKDPVDT
-675 TDAATKNYVDGEVQS
+675 TDGANKNYVDGEVQG
-690 VTAAVAGGSILP
+690 VTDAIAGGSILP

-728 ATSSEGGTS
+728 STSGEGGTS

-744 SVVNDEE
+744 SVTSDEE
-751 TKVSTVSLNEET
+751 TKVSTVSLSEAT

-774 DASALAALQ
+774 DASALTALQ
-783 STVDANK
+783 STVTANK
-790 AITDAN
+790 AITDTN
-796 TQNIDAINNTVGGHS
+796 TQNIDAINTTVGANS

-816 LQTDLQSVDDTATEA
+816 LQTDLQSVDNTATEA
-831 RRVATDAETKAG
+831 MRVATDAETKAG
-843 QVETKADSAVEAA
+843 QAETKADSAVEAA
-856 NTAKAS
+856 NSAKTS

-885 DTMTGTLFV
+885 DVMTGGLTVPYLTVSDVKIQEKRVSDTSGPGLSVHGVRNTGTTFDGSVSIWKDAESGWNITDSTPSAEAGDLMKLSVADPTL
-894 PDLDIDTKTQL
+894 DM
-905 LAPIDGDE
+905 
-913 DGTSLRILRHEGQGG
+913 
-928 HITEAAFVGDVDE
+928 
-941 LNIRGTH
+941 
-948 IEQHV
+948 
-953 ENPLP
+953 
-958 VRVATPTDDQHAATK
+958 HAATK

-986 MTGKIITDAG
+986 MRGRIYTTVG
-996 FRSSSGI
+996 FSAPDSTLRIRPIGTNTYSGLRFESGESSGDRHI
-1003 MGVIPVS
+1003 SVQHMESSIAFIVEPGPS
-1010 GNEFSGIELE
+1010 GNPNS
-1020 TTPIGGESHVTVL
+1020 V
-1033 QTSSGRIRIVSGGG
+1033 QTAVI
-1047 KSAANQDIINKP
+1047 
-1059 VVSGVASPIN
+1059 SGVADPIN
-1069 DYDVANKLYVDGR
+1069 NYDAANKKYVNRD
-1082 LTFSFPRAVYT
+1082 
-1093 YHSNDW
+1093 N
-1099 EAKLFSISEK
+1099 SI
-1109 SANLSICGV
+1109 
-1118 ALKALNSAVVNPDY
+1118 
-1132 TATIGCITT
+1132 
-1141 IANFSF
+1141 IANGRSSDL
-1147 TKLISN
+1147 TID
-1153 QILLCVYHVY
+1153 VY
-1163 GTKEIGIR
+1163 GLERNVTGCKIGLGSIVINEGETR
-1171 ARSLVG
+1171 DFIVTINKTVRSFAF
-1177 GNSSIAS
+1177 SSQFGKIFIVAKHNINVNNVTIEFT
-1184 NLTNCLGMCGS
+1184 NLGVRTTFDKNVVLGSC
-1195 HRL
+1195 

>member
-1 MYDFH
+1 
-6 DKTHHGCPGQ
+6 
-16 PCKGQH
+16 
-22 RKDQNCSVPDSCG
+22 
-35 HGCHEHC
+35 
-42 GDYVP
+42 
-47 LPPPIPPVRYV
+47 
-58 PGMNVQDQLC
+58 MNVQDQLC

-97 AATASPVYYGDEVR
+97 AATASPVYYGEEVR
-111 CEPGFDPE
+111 CEPGYDPD

-126 VFAKKCDCAGKPIKL
+126 VFAKECDCSGKPIKL
-141 RLATA
+141 KLATA
-146 YNSLTNSGA
+146 YESLTNSGA
-155 LEDISTVSFQT
+155 LEDISTVSFQK
-166 SAQMAISAIPFDK
+166 SAQVAISAIPFDK
-179 NTWEGPVIVAGTP
+179 NMWEGAVIVDGVI
-192 GSGTENEN
+192 GSGTSNEN
-200 VSILGFTCNDVMR
+200 DSILGVTKYGVLV
-213 VLPGDTTNKQLC
+213 VLPGDTLNKELC
-225 QYKIENA
+225 QRKIESA
-232 IGPVIEIVRDGTG
+232 IGPVIEIVRDGAG

-309 FNHAGMTYIGRLTDV
+309 VNHAGMTYIGSLTDI

-371 GGLTGVDLKDMAGT
+371 CGLNGVDLKDMAGT
-385 VEEHTKHLEEVDAKI
+385 VEEHTKHLEEVDSEI
-400 VELTTQVES
+400 VELTTQVEC
-409 VRNDLSSLQN
+409 VRNDLNSLQN
-419 RVDSIASDLAQE
+419 RVDGIASDLAQE

-442 SRRIIEEEDARIAGD
+442 SRRISEEEDARIATD

-468 ESRNSMDKN
+468 ESRNSMDQN

-526 GSGIIVNKVGKINT
+526 GSGINVNKVGKINT

-546 IATKSDLNPLN
+546 IATKSDLTPFN
-557 EAVEDLTDRVTI
+557 EAVEDLTDRVTV

-585 TEITSIKNSID
+585 TEITSIKNSIN

-615 AGDTMSGELTA
+615 EGDTMTGGLTV
-626 PSVTI
+626 PSVI
-631 TDSLTVKKV
+631 ISDSLSVKKV

-648 FVDASPAERDASDT
+648 FVDDSQTARDASAT
-662 PVLLKGVKDPVDN
+662 PVLLKGVKKPVDN
-675 TDAATKNYVDGEVQS
+675 TDAANKNYVDVEVQS
-690 VTAAVAGGSILP
+690 VTAAVAGGDILP
-702 IATTEKAGIVRV
+702 IATSEKAGIVRV

-728 ATSSEGGTS
+728 KTSGEGGTS

-744 SVVNDEE
+744 SVVSDEE
-751 TKVSTVSLNEET
+751 SKVSTVSLNETT

-796 TQNIDAINNTVGGHS
+796 TQNIDAINTTVGGHS

-831 RRVATDAETKAG
+831 MRVATDAETKAG
-843 QVETKADSAVEAA
+843 QAETKADSAVEAA
-856 NTAKAS
+856 NTAKTS

-870 GQALQEVGGKVNRAG
+870 GQALQEVGGKVNKAG
-885 DTMTGTLFV
+885 DVMTGTLSAPNFAIKNDMKLEEKRADATLG
-894 PDLDIDTKTQL
+894 PGLALKQMNGTKDVQEVSVWKENNYSWNITPGRPNGTEPSTPL
-905 LAPIDGDE
+905 L
-913 DGTSLRILRHEGQGG
+913 
-928 HITEAAFVGDVDE
+928 
-941 LNIRGTH
+941 
-948 IEQHV
+948 
-953 ENPLP
+953 PL
-958 VRVATPTDDQHAATK
+958 VVAEPTDGSHAATK
-973 RYADGKLSLTGGT
+973 DYADGKLSLTGGT
-986 MTGKIITDAG
+986 MSGVIVTRHGFSSGTRDKQIVPVCTSVYSGLNFTVDKSDGIFHAELRDREDG
-996 FRSSSGI
+996 ISFRSLPGDSNGFKSSGSVVLS
-1003 MGVIPVS
+1003 GVS
-1010 GNEFSGIELE
+1010 D
-1020 TTPIGGESHVTVL
+1020 PINPYD
-1033 QTSSGRIRIVSGGG
+1033 
-1047 KSAANQDIINKP
+1047 AANKN
-1059 VVSGVASPIN
+1059 
-1069 DYDVANKLYVDGR
+1069 YVDNLAVVKNMRFVRGDFILFIY
-1082 LTFSFPRAVYT
+1082 LTNDRVCGAKLSSKINFTIQQGNPYTTTFDITSLGVFSYT
-1093 YHSNDW
+1093 YSSS
-1099 EAKLFSISEK
+1099 SIMACIYHKPNELIK
-1109 SANLSICGV
+1109 LSIHS
-1118 ALKALNSAVVNPDY
+1118 L
-1132 TATIGCITT
+1132 
-1141 IANFSF
+1141 
-1147 TKLISN
+1147 
-1153 QILLCVYHVY
+1153 Y
-1163 GTKEIGIR
+1163 G
-1171 ARSLVG
+1171 
-1177 GNSSIAS
+1177 AS
-1184 NLTNCLGMCGS
+1184 VIQNDDVFPFGMCFD
-1195 HRL
+1195 

>member
-1 MYDFH
+1 MYEFH
-6 DKTHHGCPGQ
+6 HKTHHDCPGQ
-16 PCKGQH
+16 PCKGQKW
-22 RKDQNCSVPDSCG
+22 KDQDCCVPDSHHHDCS
-35 HGCHEHC
+35 EHC
-42 GDYVP
+42 GDCVP

-84 QAECYAALNRVVG
+84 QAECYAALNKVVG
-97 AATASPVYYGDEVR
+97 AAIASPVYYGEEVR
-111 CEPGFDPE
+111 CEPGYDPD

-141 RLATA
+141 KLATA
-146 YNSLTNSGA
+146 YISLTNSGA

-166 SAQMAISAIPFDK
+166 SAQVAISAIPYDK
-179 NTWEGPVIVAGTP
+179 NTWEGPVIAGGTP
-192 GSGTENEN
+192 GAGTENEN
-200 VSILGFTCNDVMR
+200 GSILGFTYNGVMR
-213 VLPGDTTNKQLC
+213 ILPGDTTNKQLC

-232 IGPVIEIVRDGTG
+232 IGPVIEIVRDGAG
-245 IGQGDVRGSVQAI
+245 VGQGDVRGSVQAI

-289 VRYGC
+289 VKYGC

-309 FNHAGMTYIGRLTDV
+309 LNHAGMTYIGSLTDI

-371 GGLTGVDLKDMAGT
+371 GGLNGVDLKDIAGT
-385 VEEHTKHLEEVDAKI
+385 VEEHTKHLEEVDSKI
-400 VELTTQVES
+400 VDLTTQVES
-409 VRNDLSSLQN
+409 VRNDLNSLQN
-419 RVDSIASDLAQE
+419 RVDGIASDLAQE

-442 SRRIIEEEDARIAGD
+442 SRRISEEEDARIAAD

-468 ESRNSMDKN
+468 ESRNSMDQN

-526 GSGIIVNKVGKINT
+526 GRGIIVNKVGKINT
-540 ISVDGT
+540 ISVDDT
-546 IATKSDLNPLN
+546 IATKSDLTPLN
-557 EAVEDLTDRVTI
+557 EAVEDLTDRVTVT
-569 AEQEIKDDGD
+569 EQEIKDDGD

-601 TGDIGTALDGKVSK
+601 TGDIGTALDCKVSK
-615 AGDTMSGELTA
+615 AGDTMTGGLTA
-626 PSVTI
+626 PTVTI
-631 TDSLTVKKV
+631 TDSLSVKKV
-640 VSDSGVVE
+640 VSDSGAVE
-648 FVDASPAERDASDT
+648 FVDASTTARDASAT
-662 PVLLKGVKDPVDN
+662 PVILKGVNEPVDN
-675 TDAATKNYVDGEVQS
+675 TDAANKNYVDGEVQS
-690 VTAAVAGGSILP
+690 VTDAVAGGSILP
-702 IATTEKAGIVRV
+702 IATAEKAGIVRV

-744 SVVNDEE
+744 SVVSDEE
-751 TKVSTVSLNEET
+751 SKVSTVSLNETT

-774 DASALAALQ
+774 DASALTALQ

-796 TQNIDAINNTVGGHS
+796 TQNIDAINTTVGANS

-816 LQTDLQSVDDTATEA
+816 LQTDLQSVDNTATEA
-831 RRVATDAETKAG
+831 MRVATDAETKAG
-843 QVETKADSAVEAA
+843 QAETKADSAVEAA
-856 NTAKAS
+856 NSAKSS

-870 GQALQEVGGKVNRAG
+870 GQALQEVGGK
-885 DTMTGTLFV
+885 
-894 PDLDIDTKTQL
+894 
-905 LAPIDGDE
+905 
-913 DGTSLRILRHEGQGG
+913 
-928 HITEAAFVGDVDE
+928 
-941 LNIRGTH
+941 
-948 IEQHV
+948 
-953 ENPLP
+953 
-958 VRVATPTDDQHAATK
+958 
-973 RYADGKLSLTGGT
+973 LSLTGGT
-986 MTGKIITDAG
+986 MEGTIYTGNNGLGFSQGLKIIKPINVTTVGSGLALESTVTNNKLHIEVGDYGINTG
-996 FRSSSGI
+996 FRGAAIYAIPGHSKGGVSSS
-1003 MGVIPVS
+1003 
-1010 GNEFSGIELE
+1010 
-1020 TTPIGGESHVTVL
+1020 
-1033 QTSSGRIRIVSGGG
+1033 
-1047 KSAANQDIINKP
+1047 DI
-1059 VVSGVASPIN
+1059 VVSGIATPIN
-1069 DYDVANKLYVDGR
+1069 NSDAANKAYVDNSHYVILSGN
-1082 LTFSFPRAVYT
+1082 TDGIIVDVYGFNT
-1093 YHSNDW
+1093 NAH
-1099 EAKLFSISEK
+1099 
-1109 SANLSICGV
+1109 
-1118 ALKALNSAVVNPDY
+1118 
-1132 TATIGCITT
+1132 GC
-1141 IANFSF
+1141 
-1147 TKLISN
+1147 LISGEN
-1153 QILLCVYHVY
+1153 INVIGNGRDVFVIPIDITVRRFRFCTFFDGIIITASHS
-1163 GTKEIGIR
+1163 TEINNIMLEFYNLDSTDKVIR
-1171 ARSLVG
+1171 K
-1177 GNSSIAS
+1177 NI
-1184 NLTNCLGMCGS
+1184 TLGSC
-1195 HRL
+1195 

>member
-22 RKDQNCSVPDSCG
+22 RKDQDCCVTDSCG

-97 AATASPVYYGDEVR
+97 AANASPVYYGEEVR
-111 CEPGFDPE
+111 CEPGYDPE
-119 SGCNYTV
+119 SGCDYTV
-126 VFAKKCDCAGKPIKL
+126 VFAKKCDCAGNPIKL
-141 RLATA
+141 KLATA
-146 YNSLTNSGA
+146 YESLTNIGA
-155 LEDISTVSFQT
+155 LEDISTVSFQK
-166 SAQMAISAIPFDK
+166 SAQVVISAIPFNK
-179 NTWEGPVIVAGTP
+179 NMWEGPVIVAGTP
-192 GSGTENEN
+192 GSGTEDEN
-200 VSILGFTCNDVMR
+200 VSILGFTCNGVMR
-213 VLPGDTTNKQLC
+213 ILPGDTTNKQLC

-232 IGPVIEIVRDGTG
+232 IGPVIEIVRDGAG

-258 GYRSCDGMRIFLSCG
+258 GYRSCDGIRIFFSCG

-289 VRYGC
+289 LKYGC
-294 TTAAITSFEPSDSTA
+294 TTAAITSFEPSDSNA
-309 FNHAGMTYIGRLTDV
+309 VNHAGMTYIGSLTDD
-324 TIDYKMPKGA
+324 TINYKMPKGA

-356 QQYLGMFDSELKNIM
+356 QQYLGMFESELNNIM
-371 GGLTGVDLKDMAGT
+371 GGLAGTDLKDMAGT
-385 VEEHTKHLEEVDAKI
+385 VEEHTKHLEEVDGKI
-400 VELTTQVES
+400 SELTDMLGG
-409 VRNDLSSLQN
+409 VRTDLTSLQN
-419 RVDSIASDLAQE
+419 RVDGIATDLAQE

-436 NGDNDL
+436 AGDNDL
-442 SRRIIEEEDARIAGD
+442 SRRISEEEDARIATD

-468 ESRNSMDKN
+468 ESRASMDQN

-504 GDNLTITPEG
+504 GENLSITPEG

-521 VDIQA
+521 VDIKA

-557 EAVEDLTDRVTI
+557 EAVENLTDRVTVT
-569 AEQEIKDDGD
+569 EQEIKDDGD

-601 TGDIGTALDGKVSK
+601 TGDIGAALDGKVSK
-615 AGDTMSGELTA
+615 AGDTMTGGLTA

-648 FVDASPAERDASDT
+648 FVDASQIERNASAT
-662 PVLLKGVKDPVDN
+662 PVILKGVKDPVDD
-675 TDAATKNYVDGEVQS
+675 TDAASKNYVDGEVQ
-690 VTAAVAGGSILP
+690 AVADAVGGGHILP

-728 ATSSEGGTS
+728 STSGDGGTS

-751 TKVSTVSLNEET
+751 TNVSTVSLNEET
-763 KNTLNSVASKA
+763 KNTLNSVSSKA

-783 STVDANK
+783 STVTANK
-790 AITDAN
+790 VITDAN
-796 TQNIDAINNTVGGHS
+796 TQNIDAINTTVGGHS
-811 ADITK
+811 ADITM
-816 LQTDLQSVDDTATEA
+816 LQTNLQSVDDTATEA
-831 RRVATDAETKAG
+831 MRVATDAETKTGEA
-843 QVETKADSAVEAA
+843 VTKADGAVEAA
-856 NTAKAS
+856 NTAKTS

-894 PDLDIDTKTQL
+894 PELDIDSKTQL
-905 LAPIDGDE
+905 LPPINSDE
-913 DGTSLRILRHEGQGG
+913 DGTSLRILRHEFQGG

-973 RYADGKLSLTGGT
+973 QYADGKLSLSGGT
-986 MTGKIITDAG
+986 MKGTIYTGNNGLGFSRGLKIIKPINVTTEGSGLALESNVTNNKLHIEVGDYGINTG
-996 FRSSSGI
+996 FRGAAI
-1003 MGVIPVS
+1003 YAKP
-1010 GNEFSGIELE
+1010 
-1020 TTPIGGESHVTVL
+1020 GESK
-1033 QTSSGRIRIVSGGG
+1033 GGI
-1047 KSAANQDIINKP
+1047 SPYDI
-1059 VVSGVASPIN
+1059 VVSGIATPIN
-1069 DYDVANKLYVDGR
+1069 NSDAANKAYVDD
-1082 LTFSFPRAVYT
+1082 SHY
-1093 YHSNDW
+1093 
-1099 EAKLFSISEK
+1099 II
-1109 SANLSICGV
+1109 LSGNVDGIIV
-1118 ALKALNSAVVNPDY
+1118 D
-1132 TATIGCITT
+1132 
-1141 IANFSF
+1141 
-1147 TKLISN
+1147 
-1153 QILLCVYHVY
+1153 VY
-1163 GTKEIGIR
+1163 GFNTNAHGCLINAENINVRGNGREVFIIPINKNVRRFGFCTFYDGVIITAKHSTGVNNIELGFYNLGSSKVITKNIP
-1171 ARSLVG
+1171 
-1177 GNSSIAS
+1177 
-1184 NLTNCLGMCGS
+1184 LGSC
-1195 HRL
+1195 

>member
-16 PCKGQH
+16 PCKGQNW
-22 RKDQNCSVPDSCG
+22 KDQDCCVPDSHH
-35 HGCHEHC
+35 HGCGEHC

-84 QAECYAALNRVVG
+84 QAECYAALNKVVG
-97 AATASPVYYGDEVR
+97 AANASPVYYGEEVR
-111 CEPGFDPE
+111 CEPGFDPN
-119 SGCNYTV
+119 SGCGYTV

-141 RLATA
+141 KLTTA
-146 YNSLTNSGA
+146 YESLTNIGA
-155 LEDISTVSFQT
+155 LEDISTVSFQK
-166 SAQMAISAIPFDK
+166 SAQVAINAIPFDK
-179 NTWEGPVIVAGTP
+179 NMWEGPVIVAGTP
-192 GSGTENEN
+192 GSGTEDEN
-200 VSILGFTCNDVMR
+200 VSILGFTCNGVMR
-213 VLPGDTTNKQLC
+213 ILPGDTTNKQLC
-225 QYKIENA
+225 QFKIENA
-232 IGPVIEIVRDGTG
+232 IGPVIEIVRDGAG
-245 IGQGDVRGSVQAI
+245 VGQGDVRGSVQAI
-258 GYRSCDGMRIFLSCG
+258 GYRSCDGIRIFLSCG

-289 VRYGC
+289 VKYGC

-309 FNHAGMTYIGRLTDV
+309 VNHAGMTYIGSLTDV

-371 GGLTGVDLKDMAGT
+371 SGITGVDLKDMAGT
-385 VEEHTKHLEEVDAKI
+385 VEEHTKHLEEVDGKI
-400 VELTTQVES
+400 SELTDMLGG
-409 VRNDLSSLQN
+409 VRTDLTNLQN
-419 RVDSIASDLAQE
+419 RVDGIASDITQE
-431 VNDRI
+431 VSDRI
-436 NGDNDL
+436 SADNDL
-442 SRRIIEEEDARIAGD
+442 SRRISEEEEARIAAD

-468 ESRNSMDKN
+468 ESRASMDQN
-477 LQQQINTLTAG
+477 LQRQINTLTTG

-504 GDNLTITPEG
+504 GENLTITPEG

-540 ISVDGT
+540 VSVDDT
-546 IATKSDLNPLN
+546 IATKSDLTQLN
-557 EAVEDLTDRVTI
+557 EAVEDLTDRVTV

-601 TGDIGTALDGKVSK
+601 TGDIGAALDGKVSK
-615 AGDTMSGELTA
+615 AGDTMTGGLTA

-648 FVDASPAERDASDT
+648 FVDSSQVGRDASNT

-728 ATSSEGGTS
+728 STSGEGVTS

-744 SVVNDEE
+744 SVTNDEE
-751 TKVSTVSLNEET
+751 TKISTVSLNEET

-774 DASALAALQ
+774 DASALTALQ

-796 TQNIDAINNTVGGHS
+796 TRNIDAINTTVGGHS

-816 LQTDLQSVDDTATEA
+816 LQTDLQSVDDTASEA
-831 RRVATDAETKAG
+831 MRVATDAETKAG

-856 NTAKAS
+856 NTAKTS

-885 DTMTGTLFV
+885 DVMTGGLTTPSLTVSDVKIQEKRVSDTSGPGLSIHGVRNAGTTNDGSVSIWKDTQSGWNITDSTPSAETGTLMN
-894 PDLDIDTKTQL
+894 L
-905 LAPIDGDE
+905 
-913 DGTSLRILRHEGQGG
+913 S
-928 HITEAAFVGDVDE
+928 
-941 LNIRGTH
+941 
-948 IEQHV
+948 
-953 ENPLP
+953 
-958 VRVATPTDDQHAATK
+958 VADPTDDKHAATK

-986 MTGKIITDAG
+986 MSGRIYTTDG
-996 FRSSSGI
+996 FAQSKSSKAIVPVGSVDSSGI
-1003 MGVIPVS
+1003 KFICKPNNRGDFHIQVTKASSIEGVIKCVPNSTSNTSTPMVIS
-1010 GNEFSGIELE
+1010 GVNNPINEYDAANKRYVDLTVNTSTYQITGDTRFDIFIYAIKHNDLKF
-1020 TTPIGGESHVTVL
+1020 VT
-1033 QTSSGRIRIVSGGG
+1033 GARIVPK
-1047 KSAANQDIINKP
+1047 KSVPISKEGDTFINNTALTLPSFQLTHFNINFTASIRNSDNHNSII
-1059 VVSGVASPIN
+1059 I
-1069 DYDVANKLYVDGR
+1069 DVRSYNTTNTLDP
-1082 LTFSFPRAVYT
+1082 T
-1093 YHSNDW
+1093 D
-1099 EAKLFSISEK
+1099 
-1109 SANLSICGV
+1109 
-1118 ALKALNSAVVNPDY
+1118 
-1132 TATIGCITT
+1132 TIIFG
-1141 IANFSF
+1141 
-1147 TKLISN
+1147 
-1153 QILLCVYHVY
+1153 
-1163 GTKEIGIR
+1163 
-1171 ARSLVG
+1171 
-1177 GNSSIAS
+1177 SSY
-1184 NLTNCLGMCGS
+1184 
-1195 HRL
+1195 

>member
-1 MYDFH
+1 MYYFH
-6 DKTHHGCPGQ
+6 DKAHHGCPGQ
-16 PCKGQH
+16 PCTGQH
-22 RKDQNCSVPDSCG
+22 RKDQDCSVPDSCG
-35 HGCHEHC
+35 NNCHEHC

-84 QAECYAALNRVVG
+84 QAECYAALNSVVG
-97 AATASPVYYGDEVR
+97 ATTASPVYYGEELR

-126 VFAKKCDCAGKPIKL
+126 VFAKKYDCAGKPIKL
-141 RLATA
+141 KLATA
-146 YNSLTNSGA
+146 YMSLTNSGA

-166 SAQMAISAIPFDK
+166 SAQVAISAIPYNK

-192 GSGTENEN
+192 GSGTEDEN
-200 VSILGFTCNDVMR
+200 VSILGFTCNGVMR
-213 VLPGDTTNKQLC
+213 ILPGDTTNKQLC

-232 IGPVIEIVRDGTG
+232 IGPVIEIVRDGAG
-245 IGQGDVRGSVQAI
+245 VAQGDVRGSVQAI
-258 GYRSCDGMRIFLSCG
+258 GYRSCDGMRILLSCG

-289 VRYGC
+289 VKYGC

-309 FNHAGMTYIGRLTDV
+309 INHAGMTYIGRLTDV

-371 GGLTGVDLKDMAGT
+371 GGLTGVDLKDMTGT
-385 VEEHTKHLEEVDAKI
+385 VEEHTKHLEEVDSKI
-400 VELTTQVES
+400 SELTDILGG
-409 VRNDLSSLQN
+409 VRTDLTTLQN
-419 RVDSIASDLAQE
+419 RVDGINSDLAQE

-442 SRRIIEEEDARIAGD
+442 SRRIGEEEDARIAAD
-457 EALQQAVDSEA
+457 EGLQQAVDSEA
-468 ESRNSMDKN
+468 ENRASMDQN
-477 LQQQINTLTAG
+477 LQQQINTITAG

-504 GDNLTITPEG
+504 GENLTITPEG

-526 GSGIIVNKVGKINT
+526 GSGVIVNKVGKINT

-546 IATKSDLNPLN
+546 IATKSDLTPLN
-557 EAVEDLTDRVTI
+557 EAVENLTDRVTVT
-569 AEQEIKDDGD
+569 EQEIKDDGD

-615 AGDTMSGELTA
+615 AGDTMTGALTA

-631 TDSLTVKKV
+631 TDALTVKKI
-640 VSDSGVVE
+640 VSDSGAVE
-648 FVDASPAERDASDT
+648 LVDSSQVERDASAT
-662 PVLLKGVKDPVDN
+662 PVLLKGVKDPVDT
-675 TDAATKNYVDGEVQS
+675 TDGANKNYVDGEVQS
-690 VTAAVAGGSILP
+690 VTDAIEGGSILP

-728 ATSSEGGTS
+728 STSGEGGTS

-744 SVVNDEE
+744 TVVNDEE

-774 DASALAALQ
+774 DASSLTALQ
-783 STVDANK
+783 STVTANK

-796 TQNIDAINNTVGGHS
+796 TQNIDAINTTVGGHS

-831 RRVATDAETKAG
+831 MRVATDAETKAG
-843 QVETKADSAVEAA
+843 QAETNANSAVEAA
-856 NTAKAS
+856 NTAKTS

-870 GQALQEVGGKVNRAG
+870 GQALQEVGGKVNKAG
-885 DTMTGTLFV
+885 DVMTGTLSAPNFAIMNDMKLEEKRADDSLG
-894 PDLDIDTKTQL
+894 PGIALKQMNGTKDVQEVSVWKENNYGWNITPGRPNGTEPSTPL
-905 LAPIDGDE
+905 L
-913 DGTSLRILRHEGQGG
+913 
-928 HITEAAFVGDVDE
+928 
-941 LNIRGTH
+941 
-948 IEQHV
+948 
-953 ENPLP
+953 PL
-958 VRVATPTDDQHAATK
+958 VVAEPTDGSHAATK
-973 RYADGKLSLTGGT
+973 DYADGKLSLRGGT
-986 MTGKIITDAG
+986 MSGRIITNVG
-996 FRSSSGI
+996 FRSTSGN
-1003 MGVIPVS
+1003 MGVVPVS
-1010 GNEFSGIELE
+1010 GNGYSGIEFE
-1020 TTPIGGESHVTVL
+1020 TTSIGGESHITVL
-1033 QTSSGRIRIVSGGG
+1033 QTPTGRIRIVSGGG
-1047 KSAANQDIINKP
+1047 RTSNSTDLLYTVI
-1059 VVSGVASPIN
+1059 SGVANPIN
-1069 DYDVANKLYVDGR
+1069 MYDAANKRYVDREPTILTSKNGNKFNIKVYGYDVDSESKVVACEITPKEININNNETVLEAFTGIGKTRTFGFSTLY
-1082 LTFSFPRAVYT
+1082 
-1093 YHSNDW
+1093 ND
-1099 EAKLFSISEK
+1099 LLIS
-1109 SANLSICGV
+1109 
-1118 ALKALNSAVVNPDY
+1118 VNRQAPSGAIRVFVRNFGNN
-1132 TATIGCITT
+1132 TTIGQAYYVT
-1141 IANFSF
+1141 
-1147 TKLISN
+1147 
-1153 QILLCVYHVY
+1153 
-1163 GTKEIGIR
+1163 
-1171 ARSLVG
+1171 VG
-1177 GNSSIAS
+1177 SK
-1184 NLTNCLGMCGS
+1184 
-1195 HRL
+1195 

>member
-1 MYDFH
+1 MYEFH
-6 DKTHHGCPGQ
+6 YKTNHGCPGQ

-22 RKDQNCSVPDSCG
+22 RKDQDCSVPDSCG

-97 AATASPVYYGDEVR
+97 VATASPVYYGEEVR

-141 RLATA
+141 KLATA
-146 YNSLTNSGA
+146 YESLTNSGA
-155 LEDISTVSFQT
+155 LEDISTVSFQK
-166 SAQMAISAIPFDK
+166 SAQVAISAIPFDK
-179 NTWEGPVIVAGTP
+179 NMWEGPVIVAGTP
-192 GSGTENEN
+192 GSGTEDEN
-200 VSILGFTCNDVMR
+200 VSILGFTCNGVMR
-213 VLPGDTTNKQLC
+213 ILPGDTTNKQLC
-225 QYKIENA
+225 QFKIENA
-232 IGPVIEIVRDGTG
+232 IGPVIEIVRDGAG
-245 IGQGDVRGSVQAI
+245 VGQGDVRGSVQAI
-258 GYRSCDGMRIFLSCG
+258 GYRSCDGMRIFLTCG

-289 VRYGC
+289 VKYGC

-309 FNHAGMTYIGRLTDV
+309 VNHAGMTYIGSLTDV

-371 GGLTGVDLKDMAGT
+371 GGLAGVDLKDMAGT
-385 VEEHTKHLEEVDAKI
+385 VEEHTKHLEEVDGKI
-400 VELTTQVES
+400 SELTDMLGG
-409 VRNDLSSLQN
+409 VRTDLTSLQN
-419 RVDSIASDLAQE
+419 RVDGIATDLAQE

-436 NGDNDL
+436 AGDNDL
-442 SRRIIEEEDARIAGD
+442 SRRISEEEDARIATD

-468 ESRNSMDKN
+468 ERRASMDQN

-540 ISVDGT
+540 ISVDDT

-557 EAVEDLTDRVTI
+557 EAVEDLTDRVAV

-601 TGDIGTALDGKVSK
+601 TGDIGAALDGKVSK
-615 AGDTMSGELTA
+615 AGDTMTGGLTA

-648 FVDASPAERDASDT
+648 FVDSSQVGRDASNT

-714 GANLSISPDGTLSA
+714 GANLSISSDGTLSA
-728 ATSSEGGTS
+728 STSGDGGTS

-744 SVVNDEE
+744 SVVNDEG
-751 TKVSTVSLNEET
+751 TNVSTVSLNEET
-763 KNTLNSVASKA
+763 KNTLNSVSSKA

-783 STVDANK
+783 STVTANK
-790 AITDAN
+790 VITDAN
-796 TQNIDAINNTVGGHS
+796 TQNIDAINTTVGGHS

-816 LQTDLQSVDDTATEA
+816 LQTDLQSVGDTSTEA
-831 RRVATDAETKAG
+831 MRVATDAETKAG
-843 QVETKADSAVEAA
+843 QAETKADSAVEAA
-856 NTAKAS
+856 NTAKTS

-870 GQALQEVGGKVNRAG
+870 GQALQEVGGKVNKAG
-885 DTMTGTLFV
+885 DVMTGGLTTPYLTV
-894 PDLDIDTKTQL
+894 SDVKIQEKRVSDTSGPGLSIHGVRQGGTTNDGSVSIWRDTQSGWN
-905 LAPIDGDE
+905 IT
-913 DGTSLRILRHEGQGG
+913 DGTPSAE
-928 HITEAAFVGDVDE
+928 VGD
-941 LNIRGTH
+941 LMN
-948 IEQHV
+948 
-953 ENPLP
+953 LS
-958 VRVATPTDDQHAATK
+958 VADPTDDKHAATK
-973 RYADGKLSLTGGT
+973 RYADGKLSLSGGVMSGSIVT
-986 MTGKIITDAG
+986 TDG
-996 FRSSSGI
+996 FRVSYDAMSI
-1003 MGVIPVS
+1003 IPVGGS
-1010 GNEFSGIELE
+1010 GFSGVVLE
-1020 TTPIGGESHVTVL
+1020 ATNIRGEAHISVQKKNAGGICIICDGGVTDD
-1033 QTSSGRIRIVSGGG
+1033 
-1047 KSAANQDIINKP
+1047 NQDESTTAVI
-1059 VVSGVASPIN
+1059 SGVANPVN
-1069 DYDVANKLYVDGR
+1069 NYDAANKKYVDT
-1082 LTFSFPRAVYT
+1082 LTNATRTRTRTRTRSNTPNFYVDVY
-1093 YHSNDW
+1093 SLNDKVCGFLLLS
-1099 EAKLFSISEK
+1099 AKNFTIEPNNPYTDTL
-1109 SANLSICGV
+1109 NLTSY
-1118 ALKALNSAVVNPDY
+1118 AD
-1132 TATIGCITT
+1132 
-1141 IANFSF
+1141 FSF
-1147 TKLISN
+1147 TYLSST
-1153 QILLCVYHVY
+1153 LMGGVYHEANGLIRISLHSLY
-1163 GTKEIGIR
+1163 GLTAVNEGDTFPFGIC
-1171 ARSLVG
+1171 SE
-1177 GNSSIAS
+1177 
-1184 NLTNCLGMCGS
+1184 
-1195 HRL
+1195 

>member
-1 MYDFH
+1 MYNFH
-6 DKTHHGCPGQ
+6 DKTHHGCTGQ

-22 RKDQNCSVPDSCG
+22 RKDQDCFVPDSCG
-35 HGCHEHC
+35 HECHEHC

-97 AATASPVYYGDEVR
+97 AATASPVYYREDVR

-126 VFAKKCDCAGKPIKL
+126 VFAKKCDCTGKPIKL
-141 RLATA
+141 KLTTA
-146 YNSLTNSGA
+146 YESLTNSGA
-155 LEDISTVSFQT
+155 LEDISTVSFQK
-166 SAQMAISAIPFDK
+166 SAQVAISAIPFDK
-179 NTWEGPVIVAGTP
+179 NMWEGPVIVDGVI
-192 GSGTENEN
+192 GSGTSNEN
-200 VSILGFTCNDVMR
+200 VSILGVTKSGVLV
-213 VLPGDTTNKQLC
+213 VLPGDTLNKELC
-225 QYKIENA
+225 QRKIESA
-232 IGPVIEIVRDGTG
+232 IGPVIEIVRDGAG
-245 IGQGDVRGSVQAI
+245 VGQGDVRGSVQAI
-258 GYRSCDGMRIFLSCG
+258 GYRSCDGIRIFFSCG

-289 VRYGC
+289 VKYGC
-294 TTAAITSFEPSDSTA
+294 TTAAITSFEPSDSNA
-309 FNHAGMTYIGRLTDV
+309 VNHAGMTYIGSLTDV
-324 TIDYKMPKGA
+324 TINYKMPKGA
-334 AFWYIAKPMC
+334 AFWYIAKPVC

-371 GGLTGVDLKDMAGT
+371 GGITGVDLKDMAGT
-385 VEEHTKHLEEVDAKI
+385 VEEHTKHLEEVDGKI

-419 RVDSIASDLAQE
+419 RVDGIASDLAQE
-431 VNDRI
+431 VSDRI
-436 NGDNDL
+436 VGDNDL
-442 SRRIIEEEDARIAGD
+442 SRRISEEEDARTAAD
-457 EALQQAVDSEA
+457 ETLQQAVDSEA
-468 ESRNSMDKN
+468 ESRTSMDQN

-557 EAVEDLTDRVTI
+557 EAVEDLTDRVAV

-601 TGDIGTALDGKVSK
+601 TDDIGAALDGKVSK
-615 AGDTMSGELTA
+615 AGDTMTGGLTA
-626 PSVTI
+626 PSVNI

-648 FVDASPAERDASDT
+648 FVDSSQVGRDASNT

-690 VTAAVAGGSILP
+690 VTATVAGGSILP

-728 ATSSEGGTS
+728 STSGDGGTS
-737 VAAGDGI
+737 VAAGNGI

-751 TKVSTVSLNEET
+751 TNVSTVSLNEET

-796 TQNIDAINNTVGGHS
+796 TQNIGAINTTVGGHS
-811 ADITK
+811 VDITK
-816 LQTDLQSVDDTATEA
+816 FQTDLQSVDDTATEA
-831 RRVATDAETKAG
+831 MRVATDAETKAG
-843 QVETKADSAVEAA
+843 EAETKADGAVEAA
-856 NTAKAS
+856 NTAKTS

-894 PDLDIDTKTQL
+894 PNLNIDIKTQL
-905 LAPIDGDE
+905 LPPINSDE
-913 DGTSLRILRHEGQGG
+913 DGTSLRIVRHEGQGG
-928 HITEAAFVGDVDE
+928 HITEAAFVGDIDE

-973 RYADGKLSLTGGT
+973 QYADGKLSLSGGT
-986 MTGKIITDAG
+986 MSGRIITDTG
-996 FRSSSGI
+996 FRSSGGTMGI
-1003 MGVIPVS
+1003 IPVS
-1010 GNEFSGIELE
+1010 GNGYSGIELE
-1020 TTPIGGESHVTVL
+1020 TTSIGGKSHITVQ
-1033 QTSSGRIRIVSGGG
+1033 QTSNGRIRILSGGG
-1047 KSAANQDIINKP
+1047 QSAANQDVFDKP
-1059 VVSGVASPIN
+1059 VISGVANPN
-1069 DYDVANKLYVDGR
+1069 NNYDAANKNYVDT
-1082 LTFSFPRAVYT
+1082 LTNVTIRGYSTLNFHMDMYLLNGKTCGILLR
-1093 YHSNDW
+1093 SN
-1099 EAKLFSISEK
+1099 KNI
-1109 SANLSICGV
+1109 
-1118 ALKALNSAVVNPDY
+1118 
-1132 TATIGCITT
+1132 TIEPNKPFTDSLGSTKYGQ
-1141 IANFSF
+1141 FSF
-1147 TKLISN
+1147 TYLS
-1153 QILLCVYHVY
+1153 Y
-1163 GTKEIGIR
+1163 G
-1171 ARSLVG
+1171 LM
-1177 GNSSIAS
+1177 SSIFHK
-1184 NLTNCLGMCGS
+1184 TNDNIIFTLHSLYRSTTVHIDDTFIFGMCI
-1195 HRL
+1195 

>member
-1 MYDFH
+1 MYEFH
-6 DKTHHGCPGQ
+6 YKTHHGCPGQ

-22 RKDQNCSVPDSCG
+22 MKDQDCSVPDSCG

-84 QAECYAALNRVVG
+84 QAECYAALNKVVG
-97 AATASPVYYGDEVR
+97 AANASPVYYGEEVR
-111 CEPGFDPE
+111 CEPGYDSA

-126 VFAKKCDCAGKPIKL
+126 VFAKKCDCAGNPIKVK
-141 RLATA
+141 LATA
-146 YNSLTNSGA
+146 YESLTNSGA
-155 LEDISTVSFQT
+155 MEDISTLSFQK
-166 SAQMAISAIPFDK
+166 SAQVAISAIPFNK
-179 NTWEGPVIVAGTP
+179 NTWEGPVIVDGTP

-200 VSILGFTCNDVMR
+200 VSILGFTCNGVMR
-213 VLPGDTTNKQLC
+213 ILPGDTTNKQLC

-232 IGPVIEIVRDGTG
+232 IGPVIEIVRDGAG
-245 IGQGDVRGSVQAI
+245 IGQGDVRGSLQAI

-289 VRYGC
+289 VKYGC

-309 FNHAGMTYIGRLTDV
+309 VNHAGMTYIGSLTDV

-371 GGLTGVDLKDMAGT
+371 GGLTGVDFKDMAGT
-385 VEEHTKHLEEVDAKI
+385 VEEHTKHLEEVDGKI
-400 VELTTQVES
+400 VELTTQVEG
-409 VRNDLSSLQN
+409 VRNDLTSLQN
-419 RVDSIASDLAQE
+419 RVDGIAADLSQE

-436 NGDNDL
+436 NGDNNL
-442 SRRIIEEEDARIAGD
+442 SRRISEEEDARIAAD
-457 EALQQAVDSEA
+457 EALQNAVDSEA
-468 ESRNSMDKN
+468 ESRASMDQN

-504 GDNLTITPEG
+504 GENLTITPEG

-540 ISVDGT
+540 ISVDDT
-546 IATKSDLNPLN
+546 IATKSDLTPLN
-557 EAVEDLTDRVTI
+557 EAVEDLTDRVTVT
-569 AEQEIKDDGD
+569 EQEIKDDGD

-615 AGDTMSGELTA
+615 EGDTMSGTLTA
-626 PSVTI
+626 PTVTI
-631 TDSLTVKKV
+631 TDSLSVKKV
-640 VSDSGVVE
+640 VSDSGAVE
-648 FVDASPAERDASDT
+648 FVDASTTARDASAT
-662 PVLLKGVKDPVDN
+662 PVILKGVNEPVDN
-675 TDAATKNYVDGEVQS
+675 TDAANKNYVDGEVQS
-690 VTAAVAGGSILP
+690 VTDAVAGGSILP
-702 IATTEKAGIVRV
+702 IATAEKAGIVRV

-728 ATSSEGGTS
+728 STSSEGGTS

-796 TQNIDAINNTVGGHS
+796 TQNIDAINTTVGGHS

-831 RRVATDAETKAG
+831 MRVATDAETKAG
-843 QVETKADSAVEAA
+843 QAETKADSAVEAA
-856 NTAKAS
+856 NTAKTS

-870 GQALQEVGGKVNRAG
+870 GQALQEVTGKVNKAG
-885 DTMTGTLFV
+885 DVMTGGLTV
-894 PDLDIDTKTQL
+894 PALTISDVKIQEKRVSDTSGPGLSVHGVRNSGTT
-905 LAPIDGDE
+905 IDGSVSIWKDTQSGWNITDSTPSAE
-913 DGTSLRILRHEGQGG
+913 VGSLMKLS
-928 HITEAAFVGDVDE
+928 
-941 LNIRGTH
+941 
-948 IEQHV
+948 
-953 ENPLP
+953 
-958 VRVATPTDDQHAATK
+958 VADPTQDTHAATK
-973 RYADGKLSLTGGT
+973 HYADGKLSLSGGT
-986 MTGKIITDAG
+986 MTGVIVTSSGFASADGSQPIEPVGTNQYSG
-996 FRSSSGI
+996 FRFNCEKTSTYHHLQIGDSSSGKGI
-1003 MGVIPVS
+1003 VVRATPGRSTGDSSS
-1010 GNEFSGIELE
+1010 GTTVLSGIGN
-1020 TTPIGGESHVTVL
+1020 PINVYD
-1033 QTSSGRIRIVSGGG
+1033 
-1047 KSAANQDIINKP
+1047 AANK
-1059 VVSGVASPIN
+1059 G
-1069 DYDVANKLYVDGR
+1069 YVD
-1082 LTFSFPRAVYT
+1082 S
-1093 YHSNDW
+1093 
-1099 EAKLFSISEK
+1099 SISD
-1109 SANLSICGV
+1109 SILSLTKDSYFNVFIYVLRHNNIKFVTGV
-1118 ALKALNSAVVNPDY
+1118 RLVPKITVPIDYEGQTFTINNTVSLPHFQLTHFQLNF
-1132 TATIGCITT
+1132 TASIRNSDNSNSIILDVRSYNRTNTLDTT
-1141 IANFSF
+1141 DTVIF
-1147 TKLISN
+1147 
-1153 QILLCVYHVY
+1153 
-1163 GTKEIGIR
+1163 G
-1171 ARSLVG
+1171 SLF
-1177 GNSSIAS
+1177 N
-1184 NLTNCLGMCGS
+1184 
-1195 HRL
+1195 

>member
-1 MYDFH
+1 MYEFH
-6 DKTHHGCPGQ
+6 YKTHHGCPGQ

-22 RKDQNCSVPDSCG
+22 RKDQDCSVPDSCG

-84 QAECYAALNRVVG
+84 QAECYAALNKVVG
-97 AATASPVYYGDEVR
+97 AANASPVYYGEEVR
-111 CEPGFDPE
+111 CEPGYDSA

-126 VFAKKCDCAGKPIKL
+126 VFAKKCDCAGNPIKVK
-141 RLATA
+141 LATA
-146 YNSLTNSGA
+146 YESLTNSGA
-155 LEDISTVSFQT
+155 MEDISTLSFQK
-166 SAQMAISAIPFDK
+166 SAQVAISAIPFDK
-179 NTWEGPVIVAGTP
+179 NTWEGPVIVDGTP

-200 VSILGFTCNDVMR
+200 VSILGFTCNGVMR
-213 VLPGDTTNKQLC
+213 ILPGDTTNKQLC

-232 IGPVIEIVRDGTG
+232 IGPVIEIVRDGAG
-245 IGQGDVRGSVQAI
+245 IGQGDVRGSLQAI

-289 VRYGC
+289 VKYGC

-309 FNHAGMTYIGRLTDV
+309 VNHAGMTYIGSLTDV

-385 VEEHTKHLEEVDAKI
+385 VEEHTKHLEEVDGKI
-400 VELTTQVES
+400 VELTTRVEG
-409 VRNDLSSLQN
+409 VRNDLTSLQN
-419 RVDSIASDLAQE
+419 RVDGIAADLSQE

-436 NGDNDL
+436 NGDNVL
-442 SRRIIEEEDARIAGD
+442 SRRISEEEDARIAAD
-457 EALQQAVDSEA
+457 EALQNAVDSEA
-468 ESRNSMDKN
+468 ESRDSMDQN

-504 GDNLTITPEG
+504 GENLTITPEG

-540 ISVDGT
+540 ISVDDT
-546 IATKSDLNPLN
+546 IATKSDLTPLN
-557 EAVEDLTDRVTI
+557 EAVEDLTDRVTVT
-569 AEQEIKDDGD
+569 EQEIKDDGD

-615 AGDTMSGELTA
+615 EGDTMSGPLTVPNVA
-626 PSVTI
+626 I
-631 TDSLTVKKV
+631 TDSIGVNKIET
-640 VSDSGVVE
+640 DSGTIE
-648 FVDASPAERDASDT
+648 FVASSQTARDASDR
-662 PVLLKGVKDPVDN
+662 PVLLKGVKDPIDT
-675 TDAATKNYVDGEVQS
+675 TDAANAGYVQQKVGDLSATIQDGS
-690 VTAAVAGGSILP
+690 VLP

-714 GANLSISPDGTLSA
+714 GANLSVSPDGTLSA
-728 ATSSEGGTS
+728 STSGEGGTS

-744 SVVNDEE
+744 SVSTDEE
-751 TKVSTVSLNEET
+751 AKVSTVSLNEDT

-796 TQNIDAINNTVGGHS
+796 TQNIDAINTTVGGHS

-831 RRVATDAETKAG
+831 MRVATDAETKAG
-843 QVETKADSAVEAA
+843 QAETKADSAVEAA
-856 NTAKAS
+856 NTAKTS

-870 GQALQEVGGKVNRAG
+870 GQALQEVGGKVNKAG
-885 DTMTGTLFV
+885 DVMTGGLTV
-894 PDLDIDTKTQL
+894 PALTISDVKIQEKRVSDTSGPGLSVHGVRNSGTT
-905 LAPIDGDE
+905 IDGSVSIWKDTQSGWNITDSTPSAE
-913 DGTSLRILRHEGQGG
+913 VGSLMKLS
-928 HITEAAFVGDVDE
+928 
-941 LNIRGTH
+941 
-948 IEQHV
+948 
-953 ENPLP
+953 
-958 VRVATPTDDQHAATK
+958 VADPTQDTHAATK
-973 RYADGKLSLTGGT
+973 HYADGKLSLSGGT
-986 MTGKIITDAG
+986 MTGVIVTSSGFASDDGSQPIEPVGSNQYSG
-996 FRSSSGI
+996 FRFNCKKTSTYHHLEIRDSSSGKGI
-1003 MGVIPVS
+1003 IVRANPGRSTGDVS
-1010 GNEFSGIELE
+1010 SGTTVLSGIAN
-1020 TTPIGGESHVTVL
+1020 PINSYD
-1033 QTSSGRIRIVSGGG
+1033 
-1047 KSAANQDIINKP
+1047 AANMKF
-1059 VVSGVASPIN
+1059 VVDLTTVTRRRFST
-1069 DYDVANKLYVDGR
+1069 ANFTMYIYLLNNNVCGFMLISRTNITIVQGDPYTDSLNQPSFGR
-1082 LTFSFPRAVYT
+1082 FSYT
-1093 YHSNDW
+1093 YLSSRAMAGVYHDDGLIYISIHS
-1099 EAKLFSISEK
+1099 LYGS
-1109 SANLSICGV
+1109 
-1118 ALKALNSAVVNPDY
+1118 
-1132 TATIGCITT
+1132 TT
-1141 IANFSF
+1141 IQQGDVFPF
-1147 TKLISN
+1147 GTCISD
-1153 QILLCVYHVY
+1153 
-1163 GTKEIGIR
+1163 
-1171 ARSLVG
+1171 
-1177 GNSSIAS
+1177 
-1184 NLTNCLGMCGS
+1184 
-1195 HRL
+1195 

>member
-22 RKDQNCSVPDSCG
+22 RKDQDCSVPDSCG

-166 SAQMAISAIPFDK
+166 SAQVAISAIPFDK
-179 NTWEGPVIVAGTP
+179 NMWEGPVIVAGTP

-200 VSILGFTCNDVMR
+200 VSILGFTCNGVMR
-213 VLPGDTTNKQLC
+213 ILPGDTTNKQLC

-232 IGPVIEIVRDGTG
+232 IGPVIEIVRDGAG
-245 IGQGDVRGSVQAI
+245 VGQGDVRGSVQAI
-258 GYRSCDGMRIFLSCG
+258 GYRSCDGMRILLSCG

-289 VRYGC
+289 VKYGC

-309 FNHAGMTYIGRLTDV
+309 INHAGMTYIGGLTDV

-385 VEEHTKHLEEVDAKI
+385 VEEHTKHLEEIDGKI
-400 VELTTQVES
+400 VELTTQVEN

-419 RVDSIASDLAQE
+419 RVDGIASDLAQE
-431 VNDRI
+431 VSDRI
-436 NGDNDL
+436 DGDNDL
-442 SRRIIEEEDARIAGD
+442 SIRISEEEDARTAAD
-457 EALQQAVDSEA
+457 ETLQQAVDSEA
-468 ESRNSMDKN
+468 ERRASMDQN
-477 LQQQINTLTAG
+477 LQQQINTLISG

-504 GDNLTITPEG
+504 GDNLTITTEG

-540 ISVDGT
+540 ISVDDT

-557 EAVEDLTDRVTI
+557 ETVEDLTDRVAV

-601 TGDIGTALDGKVSK
+601 TGDIGAALDGKVSK
-615 AGDTMSGELTA
+615 AGDTMTGGLTA

-648 FVDASPAERDASDT
+648 FVDSSQVGRDASNT

-728 ATSSEGGTS
+728 STSGDGGTS

-744 SVVNDEE
+744 SVVNDGE
-751 TKVSTVSLNEET
+751 TNVSTVSLNEET

-790 AITDAN
+790 AITDTN
-796 TQNIDAINNTVGGHS
+796 TQNIDAINTTVGGHS

-816 LQTDLQSVDDTATEA
+816 LQTDLQSVDDTASEA
-831 RRVATDAETKAG
+831 MRVATDAETKAG

-856 NTAKAS
+856 NTAKTS

-885 DTMTGTLFV
+885 DVMTGGLTTPSLTVSDVKIQEKRVSDTSGPGLSIHGVRNAGTTNDGSVSIWKDTQSGWNITDSTPSAETGTLMN
-894 PDLDIDTKTQL
+894 L
-905 LAPIDGDE
+905 
-913 DGTSLRILRHEGQGG
+913 S
-928 HITEAAFVGDVDE
+928 
-941 LNIRGTH
+941 
-948 IEQHV
+948 
-953 ENPLP
+953 
-958 VRVATPTDDQHAATK
+958 VADPTDDKHAATK
-973 RYADGKLSLTGGT
+973 RYADGKLSLSGGT
-986 MTGKIITDAG
+986 M
-996 FRSSSGI
+996 R
-1003 MGVIPVS
+1003 GVIV
-1010 GNEFSGIELE
+1010 
-1020 TTPIGGESHVTVL
+1020 
-1033 QTSSGRIRIVSGGG
+1033 TSSGFSSDDGSQPIEPVGSSQYSGLRFNCKRSDTYQHLQIGDSSSKGIILRANPG
-1047 KSAANQDIINKP
+1047 KSTGDISSGTT
-1059 VVSGVASPIN
+1059 VLSGVADPVN
-1069 DYDVANKLYVDGR
+1069 KFDAANKGYVDT
-1082 LTFSFPRAVYT
+1082 LTNVTRRRFSTNYFTMDIYLLNNSVCGF
-1093 YHSNDW
+1093 
-1099 EAKLFSISEK
+1099 LLISRTNITIQ
-1109 SANLSICGV
+1109 AGNPFT
-1118 ALKALNSAVVNPDY
+1118 AMLNQSSFAR
-1132 TATIGCITT
+1132 
-1141 IANFSF
+1141 FSF
-1147 TKLISN
+1147 TYLSSSAMAG
-1153 QILLCVYHVY
+1153 VYHAGDY
-1163 GTKEIGIR
+1163 ISISIHSLNGGITVQEGDVFPFG
-1171 ARSLVG
+1171 L
-1177 GNSSIAS
+1177 
-1184 NLTNCLGMCGS
+1184 CL
-1195 HRL
+1195 

>member
-22 RKDQNCSVPDSCG
+22 RKDQDCFVPDSCG

-166 SAQMAISAIPFDK
+166 SAQVAISAIPFDK

-200 VSILGFTCNDVMR
+200 VSILGLTCNGVMR

-232 IGPVIEIVRDGTG
+232 IGPVIEIVRDGAG

-289 VRYGC
+289 VKYGC

-309 FNHAGMTYIGRLTDV
+309 INHAGMTYIGGLTDV

-371 GGLTGVDLKDMAGT
+371 GGITGVDLKDMAGT
-385 VEEHTKHLEEVDAKI
+385 VEEHTKHLEEIDGKI
-400 VELTTQVES
+400 VELTTQVEN

-419 RVDSIASDLAQE
+419 RVDGIASDLAQE
-431 VNDRI
+431 VSDRI
-436 NGDNDL
+436 VGDNDL
-442 SRRIIEEEDARIAGD
+442 SRRISEEEEARIAAD

-468 ESRNSMDKN
+468 ERRASMDQN
-477 LQQQINTLTAG
+477 LQQQINTLISG

-540 ISVDGT
+540 ISVDDT

-557 EAVEDLTDRVTI
+557 EAVEDLTDRVAV

-601 TGDIGTALDGKVSK
+601 TGDIGAALDGKVSK
-615 AGDTMSGELTA
+615 AGDTMTGGLTA

-640 VSDSGVVE
+640 VSDSGAVK
-648 FVDASPAERDASDT
+648 FVDSSQGARDASDT

-728 ATSSEGGTS
+728 STSGDDGTS

-744 SVVNDEE
+744 SVVNDEG
-751 TKVSTVSLNEET
+751 TNVSTVSLNEET
-763 KNTLNSVASKA
+763 KNTLNSVSSKA

-783 STVDANK
+783 STVTANK

-796 TQNIDAINNTVGGHS
+796 TQNIDAINTTVGGHS

-816 LQTDLQSVDDTATEA
+816 LQTDLQSVGDTSTEA
-831 RRVATDAETKAG
+831 MRVATDAETKAG
-843 QVETKADSAVEAA
+843 QAETKADGAVEAA
-856 NTAKAS
+856 NTAKTS

-894 PDLDIDTKTQL
+894 PNLDIDSKTKL
-905 LAPIDGDE
+905 LPPINSDE

-958 VRVATPTDDQHAATK
+958 VRVGTPTDEQHAATK
-973 RYADGKLSLTGGT
+973 QYADGKLSLSGGT
-986 MTGKIITDAG
+986 MSGVIVTDTG
-996 FRSSSGI
+996 FRSSGSDECI
-1003 MGVIPVS
+1003 IPVG
-1010 GNEFSGIELE
+1010 GNGCSGIELE
-1020 TTPIGGESHVTVL
+1020 TRTISGESHLSVL
-1033 QTSSGRIRIVSGGG
+1033 KTSTSGIRIVSGGG
-1047 KSAANQDIINKP
+1047 ITDGNQNASTK
-1059 VVSGVASPIN
+1059 VVISGVANPVKN
-1069 DYDVANKLYVDGR
+1069 YDAANKKYVDE
-1082 LTFSFPRAVYT
+1082 L
-1093 YHSNDW
+1093 
-1099 EAKLFSISEK
+1099 
-1109 SANLSICGV
+1109 
-1118 ALKALNSAVVNPDY
+1118 
-1132 TATIGCITT
+1132 TT
-1141 IANFSF
+1141 ITRTDISNSDFVIYMYSRNNIVF
-1147 TKLISN
+1147 GFKLISKKN
-1153 QILLCVYHVY
+1153 ISIKEGIPYCMELNLPSFECFSYTYLSSSAMAGIFYRNGIIEISIHALRGATTVQRDDVFPFGLCV
-1163 GTKEIGIR
+1163 
-1171 ARSLVG
+1171 
-1177 GNSSIAS
+1177 
-1184 NLTNCLGMCGS
+1184 
-1195 HRL
+1195 

>member
-22 RKDQNCSVPDSCG
+22 RKDQDCSVPDSCG

-179 NTWEGPVIVAGTP
+179 NTWEGPVIVDGTL

-232 IGPVIEIVRDGTG
+232 IGPVIEIVRDGAG

-309 FNHAGMTYIGRLTDV
+309 VNHAGMTYIGRLTDV

-419 RVDSIASDLAQE
+419 RVDGIASDLAQE

-442 SRRIIEEEDARIAGD
+442 SRRISEEEDARIADD

-468 ESRNSMDKN
+468 ESRNSMDQN

-521 VDIQA
+521 VNIQA

-557 EAVEDLTDRVTI
+557 EAVEDLTDRVAV

-579 EIAAIQ
+579 EIVAIQ

-615 AGDTMSGELTA
+615 AGDTMSGGLTA

-640 VSDSGVVE
+640 VSDSGVLE

-744 SVVNDEE
+744 SVVNDEG

-783 STVDANK
+783 STVDSNRS
-790 AITDAN
+790 IINNN
-796 TQNIDAINNTVGGHS
+796 TKNIYAINDAVGVNS

-843 QVETKADSAVEAA
+843 QAETKADSAVEAA
-856 NTAKAS
+856 NNAKAS

-894 PDLDIDTKTQL
+894 PDLDIDSKTQL

-986 MTGKIITDAG
+986 MTGKIITDTG
-996 FRSSSGI
+996 FRSSSGT

-1010 GNEFSGIELE
+1010 GNGFSGIELE
-1020 TTPIGGESHVTVL
+1020 ATPIGGESHLNVL
-1033 QTSSGRIRIVSGGG
+1033 QTSTGRIRIVSGGG
-1047 KSAANQDIINKP
+1047 ESAANPPSIKKA

-1069 DYDVANKLYVDGR
+1069 DYDVANKKYVDER
-1082 LTFSFPRAVYT
+1082 LTSSPIPVYT
-1093 YHSNDW
+1093 YAWGTW
-1099 EAKLFSISEK
+1099 EAKLFSITIEG
-1109 SANLSICGV
+1109 ANLSVCGV
-1118 ALKALNSAVVNPDY
+1118 TLKPPNGIHVNPSYRETFPCDSK
-1132 TATIGCITT
+1132 
-1141 IANFSF
+1141 IASFSF
-1147 TKLISN
+1147 TNLTLNNILICAHHVYSTN
-1153 QILLCVYHVY
+1153 EILIKAILLDGVN
-1163 GTKEIGIR
+1163 GTI
-1171 ARSLVG
+1171 AA
-1177 GNSSIAS
+1177 NSI
-1184 NLTNCLGMCGS
+1184 NYLGMCGGY
-1195 HRL
+1195 RK

>member
-1 MYDFH
+1 MYEFH
-6 DKTHHGCPGQ
+6 HKTHHDCPGQ

-22 RKDQNCSVPDSCG
+22 RKDQDCSVPDSCG

-84 QAECYAALNRVVG
+84 QAECYAALNKVVG
-97 AATASPVYYGDEVR
+97 AANASPVYYGEEVR
-111 CEPGFDPE
+111 CEPGYDSA

-126 VFAKKCDCAGKPIKL
+126 VFAKKCDCAGNPIKVK
-141 RLATA
+141 LATA
-146 YNSLTNSGA
+146 YESLTNSGA
-155 LEDISTVSFQT
+155 MEDISTLSFQK
-166 SAQMAISAIPFDK
+166 SAQVAISAIPFDK
-179 NTWEGPVIVAGTP
+179 NTWEGPVIVDGTP

-200 VSILGFTCNDVMR
+200 ISTLGFTCNGVMR
-213 VLPGDTTNKQLC
+213 ILPGDTTNKQLC

-232 IGPVIEIVRDGTG
+232 IGPVIEIVRDGAG
-245 IGQGDVRGSVQAI
+245 IGQGDVRGSLQAI

-289 VRYGC
+289 VKYGC

-309 FNHAGMTYIGRLTDV
+309 VNHAGMTYIGSLTDV

-371 GGLTGVDLKDMAGT
+371 GGITGVDLKDMAGT
-385 VEEHTKHLEEVDAKI
+385 VEEHTKHLEEVDGKI
-400 VELTTQVES
+400 VELTTQVEG
-409 VRNDLSSLQN
+409 VRNDLTSLQN
-419 RVDSIASDLAQE
+419 RVDGIAADLSQE

-442 SRRIIEEEDARIAGD
+442 SRRISEEEDARIAAD
-457 EALQQAVDSEA
+457 EALQNAVDSEA
-468 ESRNSMDKN
+468 ESRDSMDQN

-504 GDNLTITPEG
+504 GENLTITPEG

-526 GSGIIVNKVGKINT
+526 GRGIIVNKVGKINT
-540 ISVDGT
+540 ISVDDT
-546 IATKSDLNPLN
+546 IATKSDLTPLN
-557 EAVEDLTDRVTI
+557 EAVEDLTDRVTVT
-569 AEQEIKDDGD
+569 EQEIKDDGD

-601 TGDIGTALDGKVSK
+601 TGDIGTALDCKVSK
-615 AGDTMSGELTA
+615 AGDTMTGGLTA
-626 PSVTI
+626 PTVTI
-631 TDSLTVKKV
+631 TDSLSVKKV
-640 VSDSGVVE
+640 VSDSGAVE
-648 FVDASPAERDASDT
+648 FVDASTTARDASAT
-662 PVLLKGVKDPVDN
+662 PVILKGVNEPVDN
-675 TDAATKNYVDGEVQS
+675 TDAANKNYVDGEVQS
-690 VTAAVAGGSILP
+690 VTDAVAGGSILP
-702 IATTEKAGIVRV
+702 IATAEKAGIVRV

-728 ATSSEGGTS
+728 STSSEGGTS

-763 KNTLNSVASKA
+763 KNTLNNVASKA

-796 TQNIDAINNTVGGHS
+796 TQNIDAINTTVGGHS

-831 RRVATDAETKAG
+831 MRVATDAETKAG
-843 QVETKADSAVEAA
+843 QAETKADSAVDAA
-856 NTAKAS
+856 NTAKTS

-885 DTMTGTLFV
+885 DVMTGGLTAPYLTV
-894 PDLDIDTKTQL
+894 SDVKIQEKRVSDTSGPGLSIHGVRNAGTTSDGSVSIWKDTQSGWNITDSTPS
-905 LAPIDGDE
+905 ADAG
-913 DGTSLRILRHEGQGG
+913 SLMKLS
-928 HITEAAFVGDVDE
+928 
-941 LNIRGTH
+941 
-948 IEQHV
+948 
-953 ENPLP
+953 
-958 VRVATPTDDQHAATK
+958 VADPTQDTHAATK
-973 RYADGKLSLTGGT
+973 HYADGKLSLSGGT
-986 MTGKIITDAG
+986 MTGVIVTTSGFATADGIQTIQPIGSSQFSGFRFNCEKTSTYQHLEIRDSNSGKGIIVRANPGRSTGNVSSGTTVLSGVADPINAYDAANKRYVDRQPVIIASRDGLNFAIRMLGYADGSEVKVIGCKIIPKSFSLGTNETVTELFSDVVKTLEFG
-996 FRSSSGI
+996 FLTMFNNVMYSATRREPSSAI
-1003 MGVIPVS
+1003 YIAVRNL
-1010 GNEFSGIELE
+1010 GN
-1020 TTPIGGESHVTVL
+1020 PITLNNTQHVTV
-1033 QTSSGRIRIVSGGG
+1033 GRG
-1047 KSAANQDIINKP
+1047 
-1059 VVSGVASPIN
+1059 
-1069 DYDVANKLYVDGR
+1069 
-1082 LTFSFPRAVYT
+1082 
-1093 YHSNDW
+1093 
-1099 EAKLFSISEK
+1099 
-1109 SANLSICGV
+1109 
-1118 ALKALNSAVVNPDY
+1118 
-1132 TATIGCITT
+1132 
-1141 IANFSF
+1141 
-1147 TKLISN
+1147 
-1153 QILLCVYHVY
+1153 
-1163 GTKEIGIR
+1163 
-1171 ARSLVG
+1171 
-1177 GNSSIAS
+1177 
-1184 NLTNCLGMCGS
+1184 
-1195 HRL
+1195 

>member
-22 RKDQNCSVPDSCG
+22 RKDQDCSVPDSCG

-42 GDYVP
+42 GDYVH

-166 SAQMAISAIPFDK
+166 SAQVAISAIPFDK

-200 VSILGFTCNDVMR
+200 VSILGLTCNGVMR

-232 IGPVIEIVRDGTG
+232 IGPVIEIVRDGAG

-289 VRYGC
+289 VKYGC

-309 FNHAGMTYIGRLTDV
+309 INHAGMTYIGGLTDV

-385 VEEHTKHLEEVDAKI
+385 VEEHTKHLEEIDGKI
-400 VELTTQVES
+400 VELTTQVEN

-419 RVDSIASDLAQE
+419 RVDGIASDLAQE
-431 VNDRI
+431 VSDRI
-436 NGDNDL
+436 VGDNDL
-442 SRRIIEEEDARIAGD
+442 SRRISEEEDARTAAD
-457 EALQQAVDSEA
+457 ETLQQAVDSES
-468 ESRNSMDKN
+468 ESRASMDQN
-477 LQQQINTLTAG
+477 LQQQINTLISG

-540 ISVDGT
+540 ISVDDT

-557 EAVEDLTDRVTI
+557 EAVEDLTDRVAV

-601 TGDIGTALDGKVSK
+601 TGDIGAALDGKVSK
-615 AGDTMSGELTA
+615 AGDTMTGGLTA

-648 FVDASPAERDASDT
+648 FVDSSQVGRDASNT

-728 ATSSEGGTS
+728 STSGDGGTS

-744 SVVNDEE
+744 SVVNDDE
-751 TKVSTVSLNEET
+751 TNVSTVSLNEET
-763 KNTLNSVASKA
+763 KNTLNSVSSKA

-790 AITDAN
+790 AITDTN
-796 TQNIDAINNTVGGHS
+796 TQNIDAINTTVGGHS
-811 ADITK
+811 ADITN
-816 LQTDLQSVDDTATEA
+816 LQTDLQTVDDAATKA
-831 RRVATDAETKAG
+831 MRVATDAETKAG
-843 QVETKADSAVEAA
+843 EAETKADGAVEAA
-856 NTAKAS
+856 NTAKTS

-894 PDLDIDTKTQL
+894 PNLDIDSKTQL
-905 LAPIDGDE
+905 LPPINSDE
-913 DGTSLRILRHEGQGG
+913 DGTSLRIVRHEGQGG

-941 LNIRGTH
+941 LIIRGTH

-958 VRVATPTDDQHAATK
+958 VRVATPTDAQHAATK
-973 RYADGKLSLTGGT
+973 QYADGKLSLSGGT
-986 MTGKIITDAG
+986 MTGRIYTTEG
-996 FRSSSGI
+996 FSAPDSTMRIRPNGTNKSSGLRFE
-1003 MGVIPVS
+1003 S
-1010 GNEFSGIELE
+1010 G
-1020 TTPIGGESHVTVL
+1020 
-1033 QTSSGRIRIVSGGG
+1033 VSGGTRHVDIRHVENAIMLSVQPG
-1047 KSAANQDIINKP
+1047 NSGDANDQSAA
-1059 VVSGVASPIN
+1059 VVSGIANPIN
-1069 DYDVANKLYVDGR
+1069 AYDAANKKYVDT
-1082 LTFSFPRAVYT
+1082 LTNVTRRRFSTANFTMDIYSLNGKVCGFLLISRKNFTIQPNNPYT
-1093 YHSNDW
+1093 DS
-1099 EAKLFSISEK
+1099 
-1109 SANLSICGV
+1109 
-1118 ALKALNSAVVNPDY
+1118 LNQPSYVD
-1132 TATIGCITT
+1132 
-1141 IANFSF
+1141 FSF
-1147 TKLISN
+1147 TYLSSTVMGG
-1153 QILLCVYHVY
+1153 VYHRANDIIKISLHSLY
-1163 GTKEIGIR
+1163 GSTTVQEGDTFPFGIC
-1171 ARSLVG
+1171 
-1177 GNSSIAS
+1177 I
-1184 NLTNCLGMCGS
+1184 
-1195 HRL
+1195 